1 MSEEVNLSEE
11 SNNSEN
17 EANNPENEANNSE
30 NEPLDQKELLEDVAE
45 IRQMIHQQRFAECNP
60 MLFAIIKNCPNQQ
73 PYIHRLV
80 QGLLST
86 VIANLSLFQ
95 RKKMSSV
102 MLGFLKQDAKAIK
115 EFEIPETTPETRAKL
130 VSEAISELDQFLVDV
145 EMDIRSELG
154 VFKDL
159 KKKGEE
165 IDVKEVKPTLEKFV
179 SREAMLFLNHDLSK
193 EEQDQASATLYQE
206 WEECREKIF
215 GRFVSSGHWN
225 DEERAEVKDT
235 ILSPTV
241 DSLTSQLL
249 VSAITLSAATVFD
262 MGKFTLLYDIYRQT
276 DDDEVKVRALLGWL
290 LVSMNSSCY
299 EQHPDFLSFAEQ
311 LTEDCKNDSDLL
323 AEIIKAQKMLAVTVF
338 SEQKSIDYTNDIMS
352 SLSKRFLGDLK
363 NKVADL
369 LEADED
375 MRNIFGVEDDE
386 ETSDEESPIRSVDIN
401 TDEDGDPALNVGVD
415 SPLSMDEMMDK
426 GIDILLPQFKMLR
439 DQTEFFTHL
448 YNWFM
453 PFYLKNPHITE
464 ALGFVDEKR
473 KFCKAFCSTA
483 RSCPADAYSLANLI
497 VSHPNEIP
505 ENIVDCYDDP
515 EDEEDGSK
523 PADEEEIV
531 NEFFKE
537 PEEHRAKRIRINYIR
552 NLLRFSKFYKEK
564 DELFTILD
572 ELDDDK
578 PAYAVLAGP
587 LFQDEFFDKYRMAI
601 ARYSFRREFPDMVD
615 VMLEGVP
622 CDTLEMHF
630 MKGWVCM
637 QKEDD
642 HSLRMAVD
650 HFKEMLKMQPDM
662 KPVYLQLGICYRKLC
677 QVDEYLENFDKLME
691 FKDSFSEEELFEL
704 KLEKL
709 KFIVMNNRLE
719 EAMPLA
725 YELDYTHPESQMA
738 GALLTQLL
746 IKIGGEHTEG
756 NFQKAHQRLD
766 EYFAEVN
773 ELFGSFEKM
782 KKSGKDPKNMMM
794 QAMDLFFKMMKN
806 DKAAEAYNN
815 YSLGLLA
822 LIEHQPKK
830 AVGPFFRAYAYY
842 EDKDQDVFFEVL
854 REDYKWL
861 KNYGCSFTDI
871 MIIYN
876 QVVAEHQQSQEE
888 LKKYADKSE

>member
-11 SNNSEN
+11 SNN
-17 EANNPENEANNSE
+17 PEEDV
-30 NEPLDQKELLEDVAE
+30 LDQDFLLEKVDE
-45 IRQMIHQQRFAECNP
+45 MRQLIHQQRFSECKP
-60 MLFAIIKNCPNQQ
+60 MLVEVFTPFSSNKQYINRLMQNLLTSLFANM
-73 PYIHRLV
+73 
-80 QGLLST
+80 
-86 VIANLSLFQ
+86 SLFQ
-95 RKKMSSV
+95 RKKIPDGVFGIPIQHNKS
-102 MLGFLKQDAKAIK
+102 
-115 EFEIPETTPETRAKL
+115 FEELDIPEMTPEARAKYISNA
-130 VSEAISELDQFLVDV
+130 VSELDQLLVDI
-145 EMDIRSELG
+145 EMDIRSDQG
-154 VFKDL
+154 IFKDL
-159 KKKGEE
+159 KKQGEA
-165 IDVKEVKPTLEKFV
+165 IDIKEVKPTLEKFV

-193 EEQDQASATLYQE
+193 EEQDQASARLYQE
-206 WEECREKIF
+206 WEEYREKIF
-215 GRFVSSGHWN
+215 DRFVSSGYWN
-225 DEERAEVKDT
+225 NEERAVVKDT

-262 MGKFTLLYDIYRQT
+262 MGKFTLLYDIYRLA

-290 LVSMNSSCY
+290 LVSTNCGSY
-299 EQHPDFLSFAEQ
+299 EQQPDFRSFAEQ
-311 LTEDCKNDSDLL
+311 LTEDCKNDPDLL

-338 SEQKSIDYTNDIMS
+338 SEQKSIDYTNDIMA
-352 SLSKRFLGDLK
+352 SLSKRFLDDLRD
-363 NKVADL
+363 KVADL

-375 MRNIFGVEDDE
+375 MRNIFGIEDDE
-386 ETSDEESPIRSVDIN
+386 ETSEESPIRSDDTN
-401 TDEDGDPALNVGVD
+401 TDEDRIPNLDAD
-415 SPLSMDEMMDK
+415 IESPLSMDEMMDK

-497 VSHPNEIP
+497 ISHPNEIP

-515 EDEEDGSK
+515 EDEGDGCE

-537 PEEHRAKRIRINYIR
+537 PGEHRAKRIRINYIR

-601 ARYSFRREFPDMVD
+601 ARYSFRREFPDLVE

-637 QKEDD
+637 QKGDN

-650 HFKEMLKMQPDM
+650 HFKKMLKIKPDM
-662 KPVYLQLGICYRKLC
+662 KQVYLQLGTCYRNLI

-704 KLEKL
+704 KLDKL
-709 KFIVMNNRLE
+709 KFIVMNNRFE

-725 YELDYTHPESQMA
+725 YELDYTHPENQMA

-746 IKIGGEHTEG
+746 IKIGGEHAEE

-782 KKSGKDPKNMMM
+782 KKAGKDTKNMMM

-806 DKAAEAYNN
+806 DKLAEAYNN

-830 AVGPFFRAYAYY
+830 AMGPFFRVYAYY
-842 EDKDQDVFFEVL
+842 VEKDENVFFEAL
-854 REDYKWL
+854 KEDYKWL
-861 KNYGCSFTDI
+861 KNYGCSYTDL

-876 QVVAEHQQSQEE
+876 QVVAEHQKSQEE
-888 LKKYADKSE
+888 IKKYADKSE

>member
-11 SNNSEN
+11 SNN
-17 EANNPENEANNSE
+17 PEEVLA
-30 NEPLDQKELLEDVAE
+30 QKELLEDVVE

-60 MLFAIIKNCPNQQ
+60 MLFAIIKNSPNHL

-86 VIANLSLFQ
+86 VIASLSLFQ
-95 RKKMSSV
+95 RKKMSTE
-102 MLGFLKQDAKAIK
+102 MLDFLKLDAKAIK
-115 EFEIPETTPETRAKL
+115 EFKIPETTPEARAKL
-130 VSEAISELDQFLVDV
+130 VSEAISELDQFLVDI
-145 EMDIRSELG
+145 EMDIRSEQG
-154 VFKDL
+154 IFKDL
-159 KKKGEE
+159 KKQGEA
-165 IDVKEVKPTLEKFV
+165 IDIKEVKPTLEKFV

-193 EEQDQASATLYQE
+193 EEQDQASVRLYQE
-206 WEECREKIF
+206 WEEYREKIF
-215 GRFVSSGHWN
+215 DRFVSSGYWN
-225 DEERAEVKDT
+225 DEERAVVKDT

-262 MGKFTLLYDIYRQT
+262 MGKFTLLYDIYRLA

-290 LVSMNSSCY
+290 LVSTNCGCY
-299 EQHPDFLSFAEQ
+299 EQQPDFRSFAEQ

-338 SEQKSIDYTNDIMS
+338 SEQKSIDYTNDIMA

-363 NKVADL
+363 DKVANL

-375 MRNIFGVEDDE
+375 MQNIFGIEDDE
-386 ETSDEESPIRSVDIN
+386 ETSEESPIRSVDIN
-401 TDEDGDPALNVGVD
+401 TDEDGIPNLDVDMD

-515 EDEEDGSK
+515 EDEGDGSE

-537 PEEHRAKRIRINYIR
+537 PGEHRAKRIRINYIR
-552 NLLRFSKFYKEK
+552 NLLRFSKFYTAK
-564 DELFTILD
+564 DEVFNILD

-601 ARYSFRREFPDMVD
+601 ARYSFRREFPDLVE

-630 MKGWVCM
+630 MNGWVCM
-637 QKEDD
+637 QKGDN
-642 HSLRMAVD
+642 HSLCMAVD
-650 HFKEMLKMQPDM
+650 HFKKMLKIKPDM
-662 KPVYLQLGICYRKLC
+662 KQVYLQLGICYRNLI

-704 KLEKL
+704 KLDKL
-709 KFIVMNNRLE
+709 KFIVMNNRFE

-725 YELDYTHPESQMA
+725 YELDYTHPENQMA

-746 IKIGGEHTEG
+746 IKIGGEHAEE

-782 KKSGKDPKNMMM
+782 KKEGKDTKNMMM

-806 DKAAEAYNN
+806 DKLAEAYNN

-830 AVGPFFRAYAYY
+830 AMGPFFRAYAYY
-842 EDKDQDVFFEVL
+842 VEKDENVFFEAL
-854 REDYKWL
+854 KEDYKWL
-861 KNYGCSFTDI
+861 KNYGCSYTDL

-876 QVVAEHQQSQEE
+876 QVVAEHQKSQEE
-888 LKKYADKSE
+888 IKKYADKSE

>member
-11 SNNSEN
+11 SNN
-17 EANNPENEANNSE
+17 PEEDV
-30 NEPLDQKELLEDVAE
+30 LDQDFLLEKVDE
-45 IRQMIHQQRFAECNP
+45 MRDLIHQQRFTECKP
-60 MLFAIIKNCPNQQ
+60 ILVAIFENCPNHKQ
-73 PYIHRLV
+73 YMRRLMH
-80 QGLLST
+80 GLLKT
-86 VIANLSLFQ
+86 VLANMSLLQ
-95 RKKMSSV
+95 CKKLPDN
-102 MLGFLKQDAKAIK
+102 MLGFLKQYVKPSEELD
-115 EFEIPETTPETRAKL
+115 IPEMTPEARTKFVFGA
-130 VSEAISELDQFLVDV
+130 VSELDQLLVDI
-145 EMDIRSELG
+145 EMDIRSDQG
-154 VFKDL
+154 IFKDL
-159 KKKGEE
+159 KKQGEA
-165 IDVKEVKPTLEKFV
+165 IDIKEVKPTLEKFV

-193 EEQDQASATLYQE
+193 EEQDQASARLYQE
-206 WEECREKIF
+206 WEEYREKIF
-215 GRFVSSGHWN
+215 DRFVSSGYWN
-225 DEERAEVKDT
+225 NEERAVVKDT

-262 MGKFTLLYDIYRQT
+262 MGKFTLLYDIYRLA

-290 LVSMNSSCY
+290 LVSTNCGSY
-299 EQHPDFLSFAEQ
+299 EQQPDFRSFAEQ
-311 LTEDCKNDSDLL
+311 LTEDCKNDPDLL

-338 SEQKSIDYTNDIMS
+338 SEQKSIDYTNDIMA
-352 SLSKRFLGDLK
+352 SLSKRFLDDLRD
-363 NKVADL
+363 KVADL

-375 MRNIFGVEDDE
+375 MRNIFGIEDDE
-386 ETSDEESPIRSVDIN
+386 ETSEESPIRSDDTN
-401 TDEDGDPALNVGVD
+401 TDEDRIPNLNAD
-415 SPLSMDEMMDK
+415 IESPLSMDEMMDK

-497 VSHPNEIP
+497 VSHSNEIP

-515 EDEEDGSK
+515 EDEEDGSES
-523 PADEEEIV
+523 ADEEEIV
-531 NEFFKE
+531 KEFFNE

-552 NLLRFSKFYKEK
+552 NLMRFSKFYTAK
-564 DELFTILD
+564 DEIFNIFD

-601 ARYSFRREFPDMVD
+601 ARYSFRREFPDLVE

-637 QKEDD
+637 QKGDN

-650 HFKEMLKMQPDM
+650 HFKKMLKIKPDM
-662 KPVYLQLGICYRKLC
+662 KQVYLQLGTCYRNLI

-704 KLEKL
+704 KLDKL
-709 KFIVMNNRLE
+709 KFIVMNNRFE

-725 YELDYTHPESQMA
+725 YELDYTHPENQMA

-746 IKIGGEHTEG
+746 IKIGGEHAEE

-782 KKSGKDPKNMMM
+782 KKAGKDTKNMMM

-806 DKAAEAYNN
+806 DKLAEAYNN

-830 AVGPFFRAYAYY
+830 AMGPFFRVYAYY
-842 EDKDQDVFFEVL
+842 VEKDENVFFEAL
-854 REDYKWL
+854 KEDYKWL
-861 KNYGCSFTDI
+861 KNYGCSYTDL

-876 QVVAEHQQSQEE
+876 QVVAEHQKSQEE
-888 LKKYADKSE
+888 IKKYADKSE

>member
-11 SNNSEN
+11 SNNSEKK
-17 EANNPENEANNSE
+17 ANNPEEV
-30 NEPLDQKELLEDVAE
+30 LDQKELLEDVAE

-115 EFEIPETTPETRAKL
+115 EFKIPETTPETRAKL

-154 VFKDL
+154 IFKDL
-159 KKKGEE
+159 KKQGEE
-165 IDVKEVKPTLEKFV
+165 IDIKEVKPTLEKFV
-179 SREAMLFLNHDLSK
+179 SREAMLFLNNDLSK

-215 GRFVSSGHWN
+215 GRFVSSGYWN
-225 DEERAEVKDT
+225 DEERAAVKDT

-311 LTEDCKNDSDLL
+311 LTEDCKKDSDLL

-338 SEQKSIDYTNDIMS
+338 SEQKSIDYTNDIMA
-352 SLSKRFLGDLK
+352 SLSNRFLGNLK

-515 EDEEDGSK
+515 EDEEDGSES
-523 PADEEEIV
+523 ADEEEIV
-531 NEFFKE
+531 DEFFKE

-630 MKGWVCM
+630 MQGWVCM

-709 KFIVMNNRLE
+709 KFIIMNNRLE

-746 IKIGGEHTEG
+746 IKIGGEHAEE

-782 KKSGKDPKNMMM
+782 KKSGKDPKSMMM

-876 QVVAEHQQSQEE
+876 QIVAEHQQSQEE

>member
-11 SNNSEN
+11 SNN
-17 EANNPENEANNSE
+17 PEEVLA
-30 NEPLDQKELLEDVAE
+30 QKELLEDVVE

-60 MLFAIIKNCPNQQ
+60 MLFAIIKNSPNHQ

-86 VIANLSLFQ
+86 VIASLSLFQ
-95 RKKMSSV
+95 RKKISTE
-102 MLGFLKQDAKAIK
+102 MLGFLKLDAKAVK
-115 EFEIPETTPETRAKL
+115 EFKIPETTPEGRAKL
-130 VSEAISELDQFLVDV
+130 VSEAISELDQFLVDI
-145 EMDIRSELG
+145 EMDIRSEQG
-154 VFKDL
+154 IFKDL
-159 KKKGEE
+159 KKQGEA
-165 IDVKEVKPTLEKFV
+165 IDIKEVKPTLEKFV

-193 EEQDQASATLYQE
+193 EEQDQASARLYQE
-206 WEECREKIF
+206 WEEYREKIF
-215 GRFVSSGHWN
+215 DRFVSSGYWN
-225 DEERAEVKDT
+225 DEERAVVKDT

-262 MGKFTLLYDIYRQT
+262 MGKFSLLYDIYRLA

-290 LVSMNSSCY
+290 LVSTNCGCY
-299 EQHPDFLSFAEQ
+299 EQQPDFRSFAEQ

-338 SEQKSIDYTNDIMS
+338 SEQKSIDYTNDIMA

-363 NKVADL
+363 DKVANL

-375 MRNIFGVEDDE
+375 MQNIFGIEDDE
-386 ETSDEESPIRSVDIN
+386 ETSEESPIRSVDIN
-401 TDEDGDPALNVGVD
+401 TDEDGIPNLDVDMD

-439 DQTEFFTHL
+439 DQTDFFTHL

-453 PFYLKNPHITE
+453 PFYLKNPHVTE

-515 EDEEDGSK
+515 EDEGDGSET
-523 PADEEEIV
+523 ADEEEIV

-630 MKGWVCM
+630 MQGWVCM

-650 HFKEMLKMQPDM
+650 HFKEMLKMQPEM

-746 IKIGGEHTEG
+746 IKTGGEHAEE

-782 KKSGKDPKNMMM
+782 KKEGKDTKNMMM

-806 DKAAEAYNN
+806 DKLAEAYNN

-830 AVGPFFRAYAYY
+830 AMGPFFRAYAYY
-842 EDKDQDVFFEVL
+842 VEKDENVFFEAL
-854 REDYKWL
+854 KEDYKWL
-861 KNYGCSFTDI
+861 KNYGCSYTDL

-876 QVVAEHQQSQEE
+876 QVVAEHQKSQEE
-888 LKKYADKSE
+888 IKKYADKSE

>member
-11 SNNSEN
+11 SNN
-17 EANNPENEANNSE
+17 PEEVLA
-30 NEPLDQKELLEDVAE
+30 QKELLEDVVE

-60 MLFAIIKNCPNQQ
+60 MLFAIIKNSPDHL

-86 VIANLSLFQ
+86 VIASLSLFQ
-95 RKKMSSV
+95 RKKMSTE
-102 MLGFLKQDAKAIK
+102 MLDFLKLDAKAVK
-115 EFEIPETTPETRAKL
+115 EFKIPETTPEARAKL
-130 VSEAISELDQFLVDV
+130 VSEAISELDQFLVDI
-145 EMDIRSELG
+145 EMDIRSEQG
-154 VFKDL
+154 IFKDL
-159 KKKGEE
+159 KKQGEA
-165 IDVKEVKPTLEKFV
+165 IDIKEVKPTLEKFV

-193 EEQDQASATLYQE
+193 EEQDQASARLYQE
-206 WEECREKIF
+206 WEEYREKIF
-215 GRFVSSGHWN
+215 DRFVSSGYWN
-225 DEERAEVKDT
+225 DEERAVVKDT

-262 MGKFTLLYDIYRQT
+262 MGKFTLLFDIYRQA

-290 LVSMNSSCY
+290 LVSTNCGCY
-299 EQHPDFLSFAEQ
+299 EQQPDFRSFAEQ

-338 SEQKSIDYTNDIMS
+338 SEQKSIDYTNDIMA

-363 NKVADL
+363 DKVADL

-375 MRNIFGVEDDE
+375 MRNIFEIDEDE
-386 ETSDEESPIRSVDIN
+386 ETSEESPIRSVDIN
-401 TDEDGDPALNVGVD
+401 TDEDGIDNLDAD
-415 SPLSMDEMMDK
+415 IESPLSMDEMMDK

-515 EDEEDGSK
+515 EDEGDGSE

-537 PEEHRAKRIRINYIR
+537 PGEHRAKRIRINYIR
-552 NLLRFSKFYKEK
+552 NLLRFSKFYTAK
-564 DELFTILD
+564 DEIFNILD

-601 ARYSFRREFPDMVD
+601 ARYSFRREFPDMVE

-637 QKEDD
+637 QKGDN
-642 HSLRMAVD
+642 HSLCMAVD
-650 HFKEMLKMQPDM
+650 HFKKMLKIKPDM
-662 KPVYLQLGICYRKLC
+662 KQVYLQLGICYRNLI

-704 KLEKL
+704 KLDKL
-709 KFIVMNNRLE
+709 KFIVMNNRFE

-725 YELDYTHPESQMA
+725 YELDYTHPENQMA

-746 IKIGGEHTEG
+746 IKIGGEHAEE

-782 KKSGKDPKNMMM
+782 KKEGKDTKNMMM

-806 DKAAEAYNN
+806 DKLAEAYNN

-830 AVGPFFRAYAYY
+830 AMGPFFRAYAYY
-842 EDKDQDVFFEVL
+842 VEKDENVFFEAL
-854 REDYKWL
+854 KEDYKWL
-861 KNYGCSFTDI
+861 KNYGCSYTDL

-876 QVVAEHQQSQEE
+876 QVVAEHQKSQEE
-888 LKKYADKSE
+888 IKKYADKSE

>member
-11 SNNSEN
+11 SNN
-17 EANNPENEANNSE
+17 PEEV
-30 NEPLDQKELLEDVAE
+30 LDQDELLEKIDE
-45 IRQMIHQQRFAECNP
+45 MRQLIHQQRFTECKPLLVAVFTPLPSN
-60 MLFAIIKNCPNQQ
+60 KQYVN
-73 PYIHRLV
+73 RLL
-80 QGLLST
+80 QSLLT
-86 VIANLSLFQ
+86 ALAANMSLFQ
-95 RKKMSSV
+95 RKKIPDGV
-102 MLGFLKQDAKAIK
+102 FGFPLQHIK
-115 EFEIPETTPETRAKL
+115 SFEELDIPEMTPETRAKYI
-130 VSEAISELDQFLVDV
+130 SSAISGLDQLLEDI
-145 EMDIRSELG
+145 EMDIRSDQG

-159 KKKGEE
+159 KKQGEA
-165 IDVKEVKPTLEKFV
+165 IDIKEVKPTLEKFV

-193 EEQDQASATLYQE
+193 EEQDQASARLYQE
-206 WEECREKIF
+206 WEEYREKIF
-215 GRFVSSGHWN
+215 GRFVSSGHWT
-225 DEERAEVKDT
+225 DEECAAVKDT

-249 VSAITLSAATVFD
+249 VSAITLSATTVFD
-262 MGKFTLLYDIYRQT
+262 MGKFTLLYGIYRQT

-290 LVSMNSSCY
+290 LVSMNSSYC
-299 EQHPDFLSFAEQ
+299 EQHPDFRSFAEQ

-323 AEIIKAQKMLAVTVF
+323 ADIIKAQKMLAVTVF

-369 LEADED
+369 LDADED
-375 MRNIFGVEDDE
+375 MRNLFEIDEDE
-386 ETSDEESPIRSVDIN
+386 ETSEEESPIRSVDIN
-401 TDEDGDPALNVGVD
+401 TDEDGVDNLNVGVD

-439 DQTEFFTHL
+439 DQTDFFTHL

-453 PFYLKNPHITE
+453 PFYLKNPHVTE

-497 VSHPNEIP
+497 ISHPNEIP

-515 EDEEDGSK
+515 EDEGDGSE

-537 PEEHRAKRIRINYIR
+537 PGEHRAKRIRINYIR
-552 NLLRFSKFYKEK
+552 NLLRFSKFYKGK

-601 ARYSFRREFPDMVD
+601 ARYSFRREFPDMVE

-642 HSLRMAVD
+642 HSLRMAVS

-662 KPVYLQLGICYRKLC
+662 KQVYLQLGICYRNLI

-704 KLEKL
+704 KLDKL
-709 KFIVMNNRLE
+709 KFIVMNNRFE

-725 YELDYTHPESQMA
+725 YELDYTHPENQMA

-746 IKIGGEHTEG
+746 IKIGGEHAEE

-766 EYFAEVN
+766 EYFAEAN

-782 KKSGKDPKNMMM
+782 KKEGKDTKNMMM

-830 AVGPFFRAYAYY
+830 ALEPFFRAYAYY
-842 EDKDQDVFFEVL
+842 VEKDENVFFEAL
-854 REDYKWL
+854 KEDYKWL
-861 KNYGCSFTDI
+861 KNYGCSYTDL

-876 QVVAEHQQSQEE
+876 QVVAEHQQTEDE

>member
-17 EANNPENEANNSE
+17 EANNPENESLE
-30 NEPLDQKELLEDVAE
+30 QKELLEDVAE
-45 IRQMIHQQRFAECNP
+45 MRQLIHQQRFAECKS
-60 MLFAIIKNCPNQQ
+60 MLFAIIKNCPNHQ
-73 PYIHRLV
+73 PYMRRLV
-80 QGLLST
+80 QGLLTT
-86 VIANLSLFQ
+86 VIASLSLFQ
-95 RKKMSSV
+95 RKKLPNE
-102 MLGFLKQDAKAIK
+102 MLSIFKQHIKFIK
-115 EFEIPETTPETRAKL
+115 EFEIPETTPEGRAKL
-130 VSEAISELDQFLVDV
+130 FSDAISELDQLLVDI
-145 EMDIRSELG
+145 EMDIRSEQG
-154 VFKDL
+154 IFKDL
-159 KKKGEE
+159 KKQGEE
-165 IDVKEVKPTLEKFV
+165 IDIKEVKPTLEKFV

-193 EEQDQASATLYQE
+193 EEQDQASARLYQE
-206 WEECREKIF
+206 WEEYREKIF
-215 GRFVSSGHWN
+215 DRFVSSGYWN
-225 DEERAEVKDT
+225 DEERAAVKDT

-262 MGKFTLLYDIYRQT
+262 MGKFTLLYDIYRQA

-290 LVSMNSSCY
+290 LVSMNSSSY
-299 EQHPDFLSFAEQ
+299 EQLPDFCSFAEQ

-352 SLSKRFLGDLK
+352 SLSKRFLGELK

-386 ETSDEESPIRSVDIN
+386 ETSEEESPIRSVDIN

-497 VSHPNEIP
+497 ISHPNEIP

-515 EDEEDGSK
+515 EDEGDGSET
-523 PADEEEIV
+523 ADEEEIV
-531 NEFFKE
+531 DEFFKE
-537 PEEHRAKRIRINYIR
+537 PQEHRAKRIRINYIR

-564 DELFTILD
+564 DEIFNILD

-601 ARYSFRREFPDMVD
+601 ARYSFRREFPDLVE

-637 QKEDD
+637 KKDEEY
-642 HSLRMAVD
+642 SLRMAVD
-650 HFKEMLKMQPDM
+650 HFKKMLKMQPDM

-746 IKIGGEHTEG
+746 IKIGGEHAEE

-876 QVVAEHQQSQEE
+876 QIVAEHQQSQEE

>member
-11 SNNSEN
+11 SNN
-17 EANNPENEANNSE
+17 PEEDV
-30 NEPLDQKELLEDVAE
+30 LDQDFLLEKVDE
-45 IRQMIHQQRFAECNP
+45 MRQLIHQQRFSECKP
-60 MLFAIIKNCPNQQ
+60 MLVEVFTPFSSNKQYINRLMQNLLTSLFANM
-73 PYIHRLV
+73 
-80 QGLLST
+80 
-86 VIANLSLFQ
+86 SLFQ
-95 RKKMSSV
+95 RKKIPDGVFGIPIQHNKS
-102 MLGFLKQDAKAIK
+102 
-115 EFEIPETTPETRAKL
+115 FEELDIPEMTPEARAKYI
-130 VSEAISELDQFLVDV
+130 SNAISELDQLLEDI
-145 EMDIRSELG
+145 EMDIRSEQG
-154 VFKDL
+154 IFKDL
-159 KKKGEE
+159 KKQGEE
-165 IDVKEVKPTLEKFV
+165 IDIKEVKPTLEKFV

-193 EEQDQASATLYQE
+193 EEQDQASARLYQE
-206 WEECREKIF
+206 WEEYREKIF
-215 GRFVSSGHWN
+215 DRFVSSGYWN
-225 DEERAEVKDT
+225 DEERAVVKDT

-262 MGKFTLLYDIYRQT
+262 MGKFTLLYDIYRLA

-290 LVSMNSSCY
+290 LVSTNCGSY
-299 EQHPDFLSFAEQ
+299 EQQPDFRSFAEQ

-338 SEQKSIDYTNDIMS
+338 SEQKSIDYTNDIMA
-352 SLSKRFLGDLK
+352 SLSKRFLDDLRD
-363 NKVADL
+363 KVADL

-375 MRNIFGVEDDE
+375 MRNIFGIEDDE
-386 ETSDEESPIRSVDIN
+386 ETSEESPIRSDDTN
-401 TDEDGDPALNVGVD
+401 TDKDGIPNLDAD
-415 SPLSMDEMMDK
+415 IESPLSMDEMMDK

-497 VSHPNEIP
+497 VSHSNEIP

-515 EDEEDGSK
+515 EDEEDGSES
-523 PADEEEIV
+523 ADEEEIV
-531 NEFFKE
+531 KEFFNE

-552 NLLRFSKFYKEK
+552 NLMRFSKFYTAK
-564 DELFTILD
+564 DEIFNILD

-601 ARYSFRREFPDMVD
+601 ARYSFRREFPDLLE

-637 QKEDD
+637 QKGDN

-650 HFKEMLKMQPDM
+650 HFKKMLKIKPDM
-662 KPVYLQLGICYRKLC
+662 KQVYLQLGTCYRNLI

-704 KLEKL
+704 KLDKL
-709 KFIVMNNRLE
+709 KFIVMNNRFE

-725 YELDYTHPESQMA
+725 YELDYTHPENQMA

-746 IKIGGEHTEG
+746 IKIGGKHAEE

-782 KKSGKDPKNMMM
+782 KKAGKDTKNMMM

-806 DKAAEAYNN
+806 DKLAEAYNN

-830 AVGPFFRAYAYY
+830 AMGPFFRVYAYY
-842 EDKDQDVFFEVL
+842 VEKDENVFFEAL
-854 REDYKWL
+854 KEDYKWL
-861 KNYGCSFTDI
+861 KNYGCSYTDL

-876 QVVAEHQQSQEE
+876 QVVAEHQKSQEE
-888 LKKYADKSE
+888 IKKYADKSE

>member
-11 SNNSEN
+11 SNS
-17 EANNPENEANNSE
+17 PEEDV
-30 NEPLDQKELLEDVAE
+30 LDQDFLLEKVDE
-45 IRQMIHQQRFAECNP
+45 MRDLIHQQRFAECKP
-60 MLFAIIKNCPNQQ
+60 MLVAIFENCPNHKQ
-73 PYIHRLV
+73 YMRRLMH
-80 QGLLST
+80 GLLTT
-86 VIANLSLFQ
+86 VLANMSLLQ
-95 RKKMSSV
+95 RKKLPDD
-102 MLGFLKQDAKAIK
+102 MLGILKQYVKPSEELD
-115 EFEIPETTPETRAKL
+115 IPEMTPEARTKFVFGA
-130 VSEAISELDQFLVDV
+130 VSELDQLLVDI
-145 EMDIRSELG
+145 EMDIRSEQG
-154 VFKDL
+154 IFQDL
-159 KKKGEE
+159 KKLGEE
-165 IDVKEVKPTLEKFV
+165 IDIKEVKSTLEKFV

-193 EEQDQASATLYQE
+193 EEQDQASARLYQE

-215 GRFVSSGHWN
+215 GRFVSSGYWN
-225 DEERAEVKDT
+225 DEERAAVKDT

-290 LVSMNSSCY
+290 LVSTNCGCY
-299 EQHPDFLSFAEQ
+299 EQQPDFRSFAEQ

-369 LEADED
+369 LDADED
-375 MRNIFGVEDDE
+375 MRNLFGIDEDE
-386 ETSDEESPIRSVDIN
+386 ETSEEESPIRSVDIN
-401 TDEDGDPALNVGVD
+401 TDEDGVDNLNVDVD

-439 DQTEFFTHL
+439 DQTDFFTHL

-453 PFYLKNPHITE
+453 PFYLKNPHVTE

-497 VSHPNEIP
+497 ISHPNEIP
-505 ENIVDCYDDP
+505 ENIVDCYDAP
-515 EDEEDGSK
+515 EDEGDGSES
-523 PADEEEIV
+523 ADEEEIV

-537 PEEHRAKRIRINYIR
+537 PGEHRAKRIRINYIR

-572 ELDDDK
+572 ELDEDK

-601 ARYSFRREFPDMVD
+601 ARYSFRREFPDLVE

-637 QKEDD
+637 QKEDN

-650 HFKEMLKMQPDM
+650 HFKKMLKIKPDM
-662 KPVYLQLGICYRKLC
+662 KQVYLQLGICYRNLI

-704 KLEKL
+704 KLDKL
-709 KFIVMNNRLE
+709 KFIVMNNRFE

-725 YELDYTHPESQMA
+725 YELDYTHPENQMA

-746 IKIGGEHTEG
+746 IKIGGEHAEE
-756 NFQKAHQRLD
+756 NFQKAHLRLD

-773 ELFGSFEKM
+773 ELFGSFDKM
-782 KKSGKDPKNMMM
+782 KKSGKDTKNMMM

-806 DKAAEAYNN
+806 DKLAEAYNN
-815 YSLGLLA
+815 YSQGLLA

-830 AVGPFFRAYAYY
+830 ALEPFFRAYAYY
-842 EDKDQDVFFEVL
+842 VEKDENVFFEAL
-854 REDYKWL
+854 KEDYKWL
-861 KNYGCSFTDI
+861 KNYGCSYTDL

-876 QVVAEHQQSQEE
+876 QVVAEHQQTEDE

>member
-11 SNNSEN
+11 SNN
-17 EANNPENEANNSE
+17 PEEDV
-30 NEPLDQKELLEDVAE
+30 LDQDFLLEKVDE
-45 IRQMIHQQRFAECNP
+45 MRQLIHQQRFSECKP
-60 MLFAIIKNCPNQQ
+60 MLVEVFTPFSSNKQYINRLMQNLLTSLFANM
-73 PYIHRLV
+73 
-80 QGLLST
+80 
-86 VIANLSLFQ
+86 SLFQ
-95 RKKMSSV
+95 RKKIPDGVFGIPIQHNKS
-102 MLGFLKQDAKAIK
+102 
-115 EFEIPETTPETRAKL
+115 FEELDIPEMTPEARAKYISNA
-130 VSEAISELDQFLVDV
+130 VSELDQLLEDI
-145 EMDIRSELG
+145 EMDIRSDQG
-154 VFKDL
+154 IFKDL
-159 KKKGEE
+159 KKQGEA
-165 IDVKEVKPTLEKFV
+165 IDIKEVKPTLEKFV

-193 EEQDQASATLYQE
+193 EEQDQASARLYQE
-206 WEECREKIF
+206 WEEYREKIF
-215 GRFVSSGHWN
+215 DRFVSSGYWN
-225 DEERAEVKDT
+225 NEERAVVKDT

-262 MGKFTLLYDIYRQT
+262 MGKFTLLYDIYRLA

-290 LVSMNSSCY
+290 LVSTNCGSY
-299 EQHPDFLSFAEQ
+299 EQQPDFRSFAEQ
-311 LTEDCKNDSDLL
+311 LTEDCKNDPDLL

-338 SEQKSIDYTNDIMS
+338 SEQKSIDYTNDIMA
-352 SLSKRFLGDLK
+352 SLSKRFLDDLRD
-363 NKVADL
+363 KVADL

-375 MRNIFGVEDDE
+375 MRNIFGIEDDE
-386 ETSDEESPIRSVDIN
+386 ETSEESPIRSDDTN
-401 TDEDGDPALNVGVD
+401 TDEDRIPNLDAD
-415 SPLSMDEMMDK
+415 IESPLSMDEMMDK

-497 VSHPNEIP
+497 ISHPNEIP

-515 EDEEDGSK
+515 EDEGDGSE

-537 PEEHRAKRIRINYIR
+537 PGEHRAKRIRINYIR

-601 ARYSFRREFPDMVD
+601 ARYSFRREFPDLVE

-637 QKEDD
+637 QKGDN

-650 HFKEMLKMQPDM
+650 HFKKMLKIKPDM
-662 KPVYLQLGICYRKLC
+662 KQVYLQLGTCYRNLI

-704 KLEKL
+704 KLDKL
-709 KFIVMNNRLE
+709 KFIVMNNRFE

-725 YELDYTHPESQMA
+725 YELDYTHPENQMA

-746 IKIGGEHTEG
+746 IKIGGEHAEE

-782 KKSGKDPKNMMM
+782 KKAGKDTKNMMM

-806 DKAAEAYNN
+806 DKLAEAYNN

-830 AVGPFFRAYAYY
+830 AMGPFFRVYAYY
-842 EDKDQDVFFEVL
+842 VEKDENVFFEAL
-854 REDYKWL
+854 KEDYKWL
-861 KNYGCSFTDI
+861 KNYGCSYTDL

-876 QVVAEHQQSQEE
+876 QVVAEHQKSQEE
-888 LKKYADKSE
+888 IKKYADKSE

>member
-11 SNNSEN
+11 SNN
-17 EANNPENEANNSE
+17 PEEDV
-30 NEPLDQKELLEDVAE
+30 LDQDFLLEKVDE
-45 IRQMIHQQRFAECNP
+45 MRDLIHQQRFTECKP
-60 MLFAIIKNCPNQQ
+60 ILVAIFENCPNHKQ
-73 PYIHRLV
+73 YMRRLMH
-80 QGLLST
+80 GLLKT
-86 VIANLSLFQ
+86 VLANMSLLQ
-95 RKKMSSV
+95 CKKLPDD
-102 MLGFLKQDAKAIK
+102 MLGFLKQYVKPSEELD
-115 EFEIPETTPETRAKL
+115 IPEMTPEARTKFVFGA
-130 VSEAISELDQFLVDV
+130 VSELDQLLVDI
-145 EMDIRSELG
+145 EMDIRSDQG
-154 VFKDL
+154 IFKDL
-159 KKKGEE
+159 KKQGEA
-165 IDVKEVKPTLEKFV
+165 IDIKEVKPTLEKFV

-193 EEQDQASATLYQE
+193 EEQDQASARLYQE
-206 WEECREKIF
+206 WEVYREKIF
-215 GRFVSSGHWN
+215 DRFVSSGYWN
-225 DEERAEVKDT
+225 NEERAVVKDT

-262 MGKFTLLYDIYRQT
+262 MGKFTLLYDIYRLA

-290 LVSMNSSCY
+290 LVSTNCGSY
-299 EQHPDFLSFAEQ
+299 EQQPDFRSFAEQ
-311 LTEDCKNDSDLL
+311 LTEDCKNDPDLL

-338 SEQKSIDYTNDIMS
+338 SEQKSIDYTNDIMA
-352 SLSKRFLGDLK
+352 SLSKRFLDDLRD
-363 NKVADL
+363 KVADL

-375 MRNIFGVEDDE
+375 MRNIFGIEDDE
-386 ETSDEESPIRSVDIN
+386 ETSEESPIRSDDTN
-401 TDEDGDPALNVGVD
+401 TDEDRIPNLDAD
-415 SPLSMDEMMDK
+415 IESPLSMDEMMDK

-515 EDEEDGSK
+515 EDEEEGSES
-523 PADEEEIV
+523 ADEEEIV
-531 NEFFKE
+531 KEFFNE

-552 NLLRFSKFYKEK
+552 NLMRFSKFYTAK
-564 DELFTILD
+564 DEIFNIFD

-601 ARYSFRREFPDMVD
+601 ARYSFRREFPDLVE

-637 QKEDD
+637 QKGDN

-650 HFKEMLKMQPDM
+650 HFKKMLKIKPDM
-662 KPVYLQLGICYRKLC
+662 KQVYLQLGTCYRNLI

-704 KLEKL
+704 KLDKL
-709 KFIVMNNRLE
+709 KFIVMNNRFE

-725 YELDYTHPESQMA
+725 YELDYTHPENQMA

-746 IKIGGEHTEG
+746 IKIGGEHAEE

-782 KKSGKDPKNMMM
+782 KKAGKDTKNMMM

-806 DKAAEAYNN
+806 DKLAEAYNN

-830 AVGPFFRAYAYY
+830 AMGPFFRVYAYY
-842 EDKDQDVFFEVL
+842 VEKDENVFFEAL
-854 REDYKWL
+854 KEDYKWL
-861 KNYGCSFTDI
+861 KNYGCSYTDL

-876 QVVAEHQQSQEE
+876 QVVAEHQKSQEE
-888 LKKYADKSE
+888 IKKYADKSE

>member
-11 SNNSEN
+11 SNN
-17 EANNPENEANNSE
+17 PEEDV
-30 NEPLDQKELLEDVAE
+30 LDQDFLLEKVDE
-45 IRQMIHQQRFAECNP
+45 MRDLIHQQRFTECKP
-60 MLFAIIKNCPNQQ
+60 ILVAILENCPNHKQ
-73 PYIHRLV
+73 YMRRLMH
-80 QGLLST
+80 GLLKT
-86 VIANLSLFQ
+86 VLANMSLLQ
-95 RKKMSSV
+95 CKKLPDD
-102 MLGFLKQDAKAIK
+102 MLGFLKQYVKPSEELD
-115 EFEIPETTPETRAKL
+115 IPEMTPEARTKFVFGA
-130 VSEAISELDQFLVDV
+130 VSELDQLLVDI
-145 EMDIRSELG
+145 EMDIRSDQG
-154 VFKDL
+154 IFKDL
-159 KKKGEE
+159 KKQGEA
-165 IDVKEVKPTLEKFV
+165 IDIKEVKPTLEKFV

-193 EEQDQASATLYQE
+193 EEQDQASARLYQE
-206 WEECREKIF
+206 WEEYREKIF
-215 GRFVSSGHWN
+215 DRFVSSGYWN
-225 DEERAEVKDT
+225 NEERAVVKDT

-262 MGKFTLLYDIYRQT
+262 MGKFTLLYDIYRLA

-290 LVSMNSSCY
+290 LVSTNCGSY
-299 EQHPDFLSFAEQ
+299 EQQPDFRSFAEQ
-311 LTEDCKNDSDLL
+311 LTEDCKNDPDLL

-338 SEQKSIDYTNDIMS
+338 SEQKSIDYTNDIMA
-352 SLSKRFLGDLK
+352 SLSKRFLDDLRD
-363 NKVADL
+363 KVADL

-375 MRNIFGVEDDE
+375 MRNIFGIEDDE
-386 ETSDEESPIRSVDIN
+386 ETSEESPIRSDDTN
-401 TDEDGDPALNVGVD
+401 TDEDRIPNLNAD
-415 SPLSMDEMMDK
+415 IESPLSMDEMMDK

-497 VSHPNEIP
+497 VSHSNEIP

-515 EDEEDGSK
+515 EDEEDGSES
-523 PADEEEIV
+523 ADEEEIV
-531 NEFFKE
+531 KEFFNE

-552 NLLRFSKFYKEK
+552 NLMRFSKFYTAK
-564 DELFTILD
+564 DEIFNIFD

-601 ARYSFRREFPDMVD
+601 ARYSFRREFPDLVE

-637 QKEDD
+637 QKGDN

-650 HFKEMLKMQPDM
+650 HFKKMLKIKPDM
-662 KPVYLQLGICYRKLC
+662 KQVYLQLGTCYRNLI

-704 KLEKL
+704 KLDKL
-709 KFIVMNNRLE
+709 KFIVMNNRFE

-725 YELDYTHPESQMA
+725 YELDYTHPENQMA

-746 IKIGGEHTEG
+746 IKIGGEHAEE

-782 KKSGKDPKNMMM
+782 KKAGKDTKNMMM

-806 DKAAEAYNN
+806 DKLAEAYNN

-830 AVGPFFRAYAYY
+830 AMGPFFRVYAYY
-842 EDKDQDVFFEVL
+842 VEKDENVFFEAL
-854 REDYKWL
+854 KEDYKWL
-861 KNYGCSFTDI
+861 KNYGCSYTDL

-876 QVVAEHQQSQEE
+876 QVVAEHQKSQEE
-888 LKKYADKSE
+888 IKKYADKSE

>member
-11 SNNSEN
+11 SNN
-17 EANNPENEANNSE
+17 PEEVLA
-30 NEPLDQKELLEDVAE
+30 QKELLEDVVE

-60 MLFAIIKNCPNQQ
+60 MLFAIIKNSPNHL

-86 VIANLSLFQ
+86 VIASLSLFQ
-95 RKKMSSV
+95 RKKMSTE
-102 MLGFLKQDAKAIK
+102 MLGFLKLDAKAIK
-115 EFEIPETTPETRAKL
+115 EFKIPETTPEARAKL
-130 VSEAISELDQFLVDV
+130 VSEAISELDQFLVDI
-145 EMDIRSELG
+145 EMDIRSDQG
-154 VFKDL
+154 IFKDL
-159 KKKGEE
+159 KKQGEA
-165 IDVKEVKPTLEKFV
+165 IDIKEVKPTLEKFV

-193 EEQDQASATLYQE
+193 EEQDQASVRLYQE
-206 WEECREKIF
+206 WEEYREKIF
-215 GRFVSSGHWN
+215 DRFVSSGYWN
-225 DEERAEVKDT
+225 DEERVVVKDT

-262 MGKFTLLYDIYRQT
+262 MGKFTLLYDIYRLA

-290 LVSMNSSCY
+290 LVSTNCGCY
-299 EQHPDFLSFAEQ
+299 EQHPDFRSFAEQ

-338 SEQKSIDYTNDIMS
+338 SEQKSIDYTNDIMA

-363 NKVADL
+363 DKVADL

-375 MRNIFGVEDDE
+375 MRNIFEIDEDE
-386 ETSDEESPIRSVDIN
+386 ETSEESPIRSVDIN
-401 TDEDGDPALNVGVD
+401 TDEDGIPNLDVDMD

-426 GIDILLPQFKMLR
+426 GIDILLPQFKMLL

-515 EDEEDGSK
+515 EDEGDGSES
-523 PADEEEIV
+523 ADEEEIV
-531 NEFFKE
+531 KEFFKE
-537 PEEHRAKRIRINYIR
+537 PGEHRAKRIRINYIR

-637 QKEDD
+637 QKGDN
-642 HSLRMAVD
+642 HSLCMAVD
-650 HFKEMLKMQPDM
+650 HFKKMLKIKPDM
-662 KPVYLQLGICYRKLC
+662 KQVYLQLGICYRNLI

-746 IKIGGEHTEG
+746 IKTGGEHAEE
-756 NFQKAHQRLD
+756 NFKKAHQRLD

-861 KNYGCSFTDI
+861 KNYGCSYTDL

-876 QVVAEHQQSQEE
+876 QVVAEHQKSQEE
-888 LKKYADKSE
+888 IKKYADKSE

>member
-11 SNNSEN
+11 SNN
-17 EANNPENEANNSE
+17 PEEDV
-30 NEPLDQKELLEDVAE
+30 LDQDFLLEKVDE
-45 IRQMIHQQRFAECNP
+45 MRDLIHQQRFSECKP
-60 MLFAIIKNCPNQQ
+60 MLVEVFTPFSSNKQYINRLMQNLLTSLFANM
-73 PYIHRLV
+73 
-80 QGLLST
+80 
-86 VIANLSLFQ
+86 SLFQ
-95 RKKMSSV
+95 RKKIPDGVFGIPIQHNKS
-102 MLGFLKQDAKAIK
+102 
-115 EFEIPETTPETRAKL
+115 FEELDIPEMTPEARAKYI
-130 VSEAISELDQFLVDV
+130 SNAISELDQLLEDI
-145 EMDIRSELG
+145 EMDIRSEQG
-154 VFKDL
+154 IFKDL
-159 KKKGEE
+159 KKQGEE
-165 IDVKEVKPTLEKFV
+165 IDIKEVKPTLEKFV

-193 EEQDQASATLYQE
+193 EEQDQASARLYQE
-206 WEECREKIF
+206 WEEYREKIF
-215 GRFVSSGHWN
+215 DRFVSSGYWN
-225 DEERAEVKDT
+225 DEERAVVKDT

-262 MGKFTLLYDIYRQT
+262 MGKFTLLYDIYRLA

-290 LVSMNSSCY
+290 LVSTNCGSY
-299 EQHPDFLSFAEQ
+299 EQQPDFRSFAEQ

-338 SEQKSIDYTNDIMS
+338 SEQKSIDYTNDIMA
-352 SLSKRFLGDLK
+352 SLSKRFLDDLRD
-363 NKVADL
+363 KVADL

-375 MRNIFGVEDDE
+375 MRNIFGIEDDE
-386 ETSDEESPIRSVDIN
+386 ETSEESPIRSDDTN
-401 TDEDGDPALNVGVD
+401 TDKDGIPNLDAD
-415 SPLSMDEMMDK
+415 IESPLSMDEMMDK

-497 VSHPNEIP
+497 ISHPNEIP

-515 EDEEDGSK
+515 EDEGDGSE

-537 PEEHRAKRIRINYIR
+537 PGEHRAKRIRINYIR
-552 NLLRFSKFYKEK
+552 NLMRFSKFYTAK
-564 DELFTILD
+564 DEIFNILD

-601 ARYSFRREFPDMVD
+601 ARYSFRREFPDLVE

-637 QKEDD
+637 QKGDN

-650 HFKEMLKMQPDM
+650 HFKKMLKIKPDM
-662 KPVYLQLGICYRKLC
+662 KQVYLQLGTCYRNLI
-677 QVDEYLENFDKLME
+677 QVDEYLDNFDKLME

-704 KLEKL
+704 KLDKL
-709 KFIVMNNRLE
+709 KFIVMNNRFE

-725 YELDYTHPESQMA
+725 YELDYTHPENQMA

-746 IKIGGEHTEG
+746 IKIGGEHAEE

-782 KKSGKDPKNMMM
+782 KKAGKDTKNMMM

-806 DKAAEAYNN
+806 DKLAEAYNN

-830 AVGPFFRAYAYY
+830 AMGPFFRVYAYY
-842 EDKDQDVFFEVL
+842 VEKDENVFFEAL
-854 REDYKWL
+854 KEDYKWL
-861 KNYGCSFTDI
+861 KNYGCSYTDL

-876 QVVAEHQQSQEE
+876 QVVAEHQKSQEE
-888 LKKYADKSE
+888 IKKYADKSE

>member
-11 SNNSEN
+11 SNN
-17 EANNPENEANNSE
+17 PEEE
-30 NEPLDQKELLEDVAE
+30 VLDQDFLLEKVDE
-45 IRQMIHQQRFAECNP
+45 MRDLIHQQRFAECKP
-60 MLFAIIKNCPNQQ
+60 MLVAIFENCPNHKQ
-73 PYIHRLV
+73 YMRRLMH
-80 QGLLST
+80 GLLTT
-86 VIANLSLFQ
+86 VLANMSLLQ
-95 RKKMSSV
+95 RKKLPDD
-102 MLGFLKQDAKAIK
+102 MLGILKQYVKPSEELD
-115 EFEIPETTPETRAKL
+115 IPEMTPEARTKFVFGA
-130 VSEAISELDQFLVDV
+130 VSELDQLLVDI
-145 EMDIRSELG
+145 EMDIRSEQG
-154 VFKDL
+154 IFKDL
-159 KKKGEE
+159 KKQGEE
-165 IDVKEVKPTLEKFV
+165 IDIKEVKPTLEKFV

-193 EEQDQASATLYQE
+193 EEQDQASARLYQE

-215 GRFVSSGHWN
+215 GRFVSSGYWN
-225 DEERAEVKDT
+225 DEERAVVKDT

-262 MGKFTLLYDIYRQT
+262 MGKFTLLYDIYRLA

-290 LVSMNSSCY
+290 LVSTNCGCY
-299 EQHPDFLSFAEQ
+299 EQQPDFRSFAEQ
-311 LTEDCKNDSDLL
+311 LTEDCKNDQDLL
-323 AEIIKAQKMLAVTVF
+323 ADIIKAQKMLAVTVF

-352 SLSKRFLGDLK
+352 SLSKRFLGELK

-369 LEADED
+369 LDADED
-375 MRNIFGVEDDE
+375 MRNLFEIDEDE
-386 ETSDEESPIRSVDIN
+386 ETSEEESPIRSVDFN
-401 TDEDGDPALNVGVD
+401 TDEDGTHNLNVGMD

-439 DQTEFFTHL
+439 DQTDFFTHL

-453 PFYLKNPHITE
+453 PFYLKNPHVTE

-483 RSCPADAYSLANLI
+483 RSCPADGYALANLI

-515 EDEEDGSK
+515 EDEGDGSES
-523 PADEEEIV
+523 ADEEEIV

-537 PEEHRAKRIRINYIR
+537 PGEHRAKRIRINYIR

-578 PAYAVLAGP
+578 PAYAVLAGS

-601 ARYSFRREFPDMVD
+601 ARYSFRREFPDLVE

-637 QKEDD
+637 QKGDN
-642 HSLRMAVD
+642 HSLCMAVD
-650 HFKEMLKMQPDM
+650 HFKKMLKIKPDM
-662 KPVYLQLGICYRKLC
+662 KQVYLQLGICYRNLI

-704 KLEKL
+704 KLDKL
-709 KFIVMNNRLE
+709 KFIVMNNRFE

-725 YELDYTHPESQMA
+725 YELDYTHPENQMA

-746 IKIGGEHTEG
+746 IKIGGEHAEE

-773 ELFGSFEKM
+773 ELFGSFDKM
-782 KKSGKDPKNMMM
+782 KKSGKDTKNMMM

-806 DKAAEAYNN
+806 DKLAEAYNN
-815 YSLGLLA
+815 YSQGLLA

-830 AVGPFFRAYAYY
+830 ALEPFFRAYAYY
-842 EDKDQDVFFEVL
+842 VEKDENVFFEAL
-854 REDYKWL
+854 KEDYKWL
-861 KNYGCSFTDI
+861 KNYGCSYTDL

-876 QVVAEHQQSQEE
+876 QVVAEHQQTEDE

>member
-11 SNNSEN
+11 SNSQE
-17 EANNPENEANNSE
+17 EVLA
-30 NEPLDQKELLEDVAE
+30 QKELLEDVVE

-60 MLFAIIKNCPNQQ
+60 MLFAIVKNSPNHQ

-86 VIANLSLFQ
+86 VIASLSLFQ
-95 RKKMSSV
+95 RKKISTE
-102 MLGFLKQDAKAIK
+102 MLGFLKLDAKAVK
-115 EFEIPETTPETRAKL
+115 EFKIPETTPEGRAKL
-130 VSEAISELDQFLVDV
+130 VSEAISELDQFLVDI
-145 EMDIRSELG
+145 EMDIRSEQG
-154 VFKDL
+154 IFKDL
-159 KKKGEE
+159 KKQGEA
-165 IDVKEVKPTLEKFV
+165 IDIKEVKPTLEKFV

-193 EEQDQASATLYQE
+193 EEQDQASARLYQE
-206 WEECREKIF
+206 WEEYREKIF
-215 GRFVSSGHWN
+215 DRFVSSGYWN
-225 DEERAEVKDT
+225 DEERAVVKDT

-262 MGKFTLLYDIYRQT
+262 MGKFTLLYDIYRLA

-290 LVSMNSSCY
+290 LVSTNCGCY
-299 EQHPDFLSFAEQ
+299 EQQPDFRSFAEQ

-338 SEQKSIDYTNDIMS
+338 SEQKSIDYTNDIMA

-363 NKVADL
+363 DKVADL

-375 MRNIFGVEDDE
+375 MQNIFGIEDDE
-386 ETSDEESPIRSVDIN
+386 ETSEESPIRSVDIN
-401 TDEDGDPALNVGVD
+401 TDEDGIPNLDVDMD

-515 EDEEDGSK
+515 EDEGDGSE

-537 PEEHRAKRIRINYIR
+537 PGEHRAKRIRINYIR
-552 NLLRFSKFYKEK
+552 NLLRFSKFYTAK
-564 DELFTILD
+564 DEIFNILD

-601 ARYSFRREFPDMVD
+601 ARYSFRREFPDLVE

-637 QKEDD
+637 QKGDN

-650 HFKEMLKMQPDM
+650 HFKKMLKIKPDM
-662 KPVYLQLGICYRKLC
+662 KQVYLQLGICYRNLI

-704 KLEKL
+704 KLDKL
-709 KFIVMNNRLE
+709 KFIVMNNRFE

-725 YELDYTHPESQMA
+725 YELDYTHPENQMA

-746 IKIGGEHTEG
+746 IKIGGEHAEE
-756 NFQKAHQRLD
+756 NFLKAHQRLD
-766 EYFAEVN
+766 EYFAEAN

-782 KKSGKDPKNMMM
+782 KKEGKDTKNMMM

-830 AVGPFFRAYAYY
+830 AMGPFFRAYAYY
-842 EDKDQDVFFEVL
+842 VEKDENVFFEAL
-854 REDYKWL
+854 KEDYKWL
-861 KNYGCSFTDI
+861 KNYGCSYTDL

-876 QVVAEHQQSQEE
+876 QVVAEHQKSQEE
-888 LKKYADKSE
+888 IKKYADKSE

>member
-11 SNNSEN
+11 SNN
-17 EANNPENEANNSE
+17 PEEDV
-30 NEPLDQKELLEDVAE
+30 LDQDFLLEKVDE
-45 IRQMIHQQRFAECNP
+45 MRDLIHQQRFTECKP
-60 MLFAIIKNCPNQQ
+60 ILVAIFENCPNHKQ
-73 PYIHRLV
+73 YMRRLMH
-80 QGLLST
+80 GLLKT
-86 VIANLSLFQ
+86 VLANMSLLQ
-95 RKKMSSV
+95 CKKLPDD
-102 MLGFLKQDAKAIK
+102 MLGFLKQYVKPSEELD
-115 EFEIPETTPETRAKL
+115 IPEMTPEARTKFVFGA
-130 VSEAISELDQFLVDV
+130 VSELDQLLVDI
-145 EMDIRSELG
+145 EMDIRSDQG
-154 VFKDL
+154 IFKDL
-159 KKKGEE
+159 KKQGEA
-165 IDVKEVKPTLEKFV
+165 IDIKEVKPTLEKFV

-193 EEQDQASATLYQE
+193 EEQDQASARLYQE
-206 WEECREKIF
+206 WEEYREKIF
-215 GRFVSSGHWN
+215 DRFVSSGYWN
-225 DEERAEVKDT
+225 NEERAVVKDT

-262 MGKFTLLYDIYRQT
+262 MGKFTLLYDIYRLA

-290 LVSMNSSCY
+290 LVSTNCGSY
-299 EQHPDFLSFAEQ
+299 EQQPDFRSFAEQ
-311 LTEDCKNDSDLL
+311 LTEDCKNDPDLL

-338 SEQKSIDYTNDIMS
+338 SEQKSIDYTNDIMA
-352 SLSKRFLGDLK
+352 SLSKRFLDDLRD
-363 NKVADL
+363 KVADL

-375 MRNIFGVEDDE
+375 MRNIFGIEDDE
-386 ETSDEESPIRSVDIN
+386 ETSEESPIRSDDTN
-401 TDEDGDPALNVGVD
+401 TDEDRIPNLDAD
-415 SPLSMDEMMDK
+415 IESPLSMDEMMDK

-497 VSHPNEIP
+497 VSHSNEIP

-515 EDEEDGSK
+515 EDEEDGSES
-523 PADEEEIV
+523 ADEEEIV
-531 NEFFKE
+531 KEFFNE

-552 NLLRFSKFYKEK
+552 NLMRFSKFYTAK
-564 DELFTILD
+564 DEIFNILD

-601 ARYSFRREFPDMVD
+601 ARYSFRREFPDLVE

-637 QKEDD
+637 QKGDN

-650 HFKEMLKMQPDM
+650 HFKKMLKIKPDM
-662 KPVYLQLGICYRKLC
+662 KQVYLQLGTCYRNLI

-704 KLEKL
+704 KLDKL
-709 KFIVMNNRLE
+709 KFIVMNNRFE

-725 YELDYTHPESQMA
+725 YELDYTHPENQMA

-746 IKIGGEHTEG
+746 IKIGGKHAEE

-782 KKSGKDPKNMMM
+782 KKAGKDTKNMMM

-806 DKAAEAYNN
+806 DKLAEAYNN

-830 AVGPFFRAYAYY
+830 AMGPFFRVYAYY
-842 EDKDQDVFFEVL
+842 VEKDENVFFEAL
-854 REDYKWL
+854 KEDYKWL
-861 KNYGCSFTDI
+861 KNYGCSYTDL

-876 QVVAEHQQSQEE
+876 QVVAEHQKSQEE
-888 LKKYADKSE
+888 IKKYADKSE

>member
-11 SNNSEN
+11 SNN
-17 EANNPENEANNSE
+17 PEEDV
-30 NEPLDQKELLEDVAE
+30 LDQDFLLEKVDE
-45 IRQMIHQQRFAECNP
+45 MRDLIHQQRFTECKP
-60 MLFAIIKNCPNQQ
+60 ILVAIFENCPNHKQ
-73 PYIHRLV
+73 YMRRLMH
-80 QGLLST
+80 GLLKT
-86 VIANLSLFQ
+86 VLANMSLLQ
-95 RKKMSSV
+95 CKKLPDD
-102 MLGFLKQDAKAIK
+102 MLGFLKQYVKPSEELD
-115 EFEIPETTPETRAKL
+115 IPEMTPEARTKFVFGA
-130 VSEAISELDQFLVDV
+130 VSELDQLLVDI
-145 EMDIRSELG
+145 EMDIRSDQG
-154 VFKDL
+154 IFKDL
-159 KKKGEE
+159 KKQGEA
-165 IDVKEVKPTLEKFV
+165 IDIKEVKPTLEKFV

-193 EEQDQASATLYQE
+193 EEQDQASARLYQE
-206 WEECREKIF
+206 WEEYREKIF
-215 GRFVSSGHWN
+215 DRFVSSGYWN
-225 DEERAEVKDT
+225 NEERAVVKDT

-262 MGKFTLLYDIYRQT
+262 MGKFTLLYDIYRLA

-290 LVSMNSSCY
+290 LVSTNCGSY
-299 EQHPDFLSFAEQ
+299 EQQPDFRSFAEQ
-311 LTEDCKNDSDLL
+311 LTEDCKNDPDLL

-338 SEQKSIDYTNDIMS
+338 SEQKSIDYTNDIMA
-352 SLSKRFLGDLK
+352 SLSKRFLDDLRD
-363 NKVADL
+363 KVADL

-375 MRNIFGVEDDE
+375 MRNIFGIEDDE
-386 ETSDEESPIRSVDIN
+386 ETSEESPIRSDDTN
-401 TDEDGDPALNVGVD
+401 TDEDRIPNLDAD
-415 SPLSMDEMMDK
+415 IESPLSMDEMMDK

-515 EDEEDGSK
+515 EDEEDGSES
-523 PADEEEIV
+523 ADEEEIV
-531 NEFFKE
+531 KEFFNE

-552 NLLRFSKFYKEK
+552 NLMRFSKFYTAK
-564 DELFTILD
+564 DEIFNIFD

-601 ARYSFRREFPDMVD
+601 ARYSFRREFPDLVE

-637 QKEDD
+637 QKGDN

-650 HFKEMLKMQPDM
+650 HFKKMLKIKPDM
-662 KPVYLQLGICYRKLC
+662 KQVYLQLVTCYRNLI

-704 KLEKL
+704 KLDKL
-709 KFIVMNNRLE
+709 KFIVMNNRFE

-725 YELDYTHPESQMA
+725 YELDYTHPENQMA

-746 IKIGGEHTEG
+746 IKIGGEHAEE

-782 KKSGKDPKNMMM
+782 KKAGKDTKNMMM

-806 DKAAEAYNN
+806 DKLAEAYNN

-830 AVGPFFRAYAYY
+830 AMGPFFRVYAYY
-842 EDKDQDVFFEVL
+842 VEKDENVFFEAL
-854 REDYKWL
+854 KEDYKWL
-861 KNYGCSFTDI
+861 KNYGCSYTDL

-876 QVVAEHQQSQEE
+876 QVVAEHQKSQEE
-888 LKKYADKSE
+888 IKKYADKSE

>member
-11 SNNSEN
+11 SNSQE
-17 EANNPENEANNSE
+17 EV
-30 NEPLDQKELLEDVAE
+30 LDQDFLLEKVDE
-45 IRQMIHQQRFAECNP
+45 MRDLIHQQRFSECKP
-60 MLFAIIKNCPNQQ
+60 MLVAIFENCPNHKQ
-73 PYIHRLV
+73 YMRRLMH
-80 QGLLST
+80 GLLTT
-86 VIANLSLFQ
+86 VLANMSLLQ
-95 RKKMSSV
+95 RKKLPDD
-102 MLGFLKQDAKAIK
+102 MLGILKQYVKPSEELD
-115 EFEIPETTPETRAKL
+115 IPEMTPEARTKFVFGA
-130 VSEAISELDQFLVDV
+130 VSELDQLLEDI
-145 EMDIRSELG
+145 EMDIRSEQG
-154 VFKDL
+154 IFKDL
-159 KKKGEE
+159 KKQGEA
-165 IDVKEVKPTLEKFV
+165 IDIKEVKPTLEKFV

-193 EEQDQASATLYQE
+193 EEQDQASARLYQE
-206 WEECREKIF
+206 WEEYREKIF
-215 GRFVSSGHWN
+215 DRFVSSGYWN
-225 DEERAEVKDT
+225 DEERAVVKDT

-290 LVSMNSSCY
+290 LVSTNCGCY
-299 EQHPDFLSFAEQ
+299 EQQPDFRSFAEQ

-369 LEADED
+369 LDADED
-375 MRNIFGVEDDE
+375 MRNLFGIDEDE
-386 ETSDEESPIRSVDIN
+386 ETSEEESPIRSVDIN
-401 TDEDGDPALNVGVD
+401 TDEDGVDNLNVDVD

-439 DQTEFFTHL
+439 DQTDFFTHL

-453 PFYLKNPHITE
+453 PFYLKNPHVTE

-497 VSHPNEIP
+497 ISHPNEIP

-515 EDEEDGSK
+515 EDEGDGSE

-537 PEEHRAKRIRINYIR
+537 PGEHRAKRIRINYIR

-601 ARYSFRREFPDMVD
+601 ARYSFRREFPDMVE

-637 QKEDD
+637 QKGDD

-650 HFKEMLKMQPDM
+650 HFKKMLKIKPDM
-662 KPVYLQLGICYRKLC
+662 KQVYLQLGICYRNLI

-704 KLEKL
+704 KLDKL
-709 KFIVMNNRLE
+709 KFIVMNNRFE

-725 YELDYTHPESQMA
+725 YELDYTHPENQMA

-746 IKIGGEHTEG
+746 IKIGGEHAEE

-773 ELFGSFEKM
+773 ELFGSFDKM
-782 KKSGKDPKNMMM
+782 KKSGKDTKNMMM

-806 DKAAEAYNN
+806 DKLAEAYNN
-815 YSLGLLA
+815 YSQGLLA

-830 AVGPFFRAYAYY
+830 ALEPFFRAYAYY
-842 EDKDQDVFFEVL
+842 VEKDENVFFEAL
-854 REDYKWL
+854 KEDYKWL
-861 KNYGCSFTDI
+861 KNYGCSYTDL

-876 QVVAEHQQSQEE
+876 QVVAEHQQTEDE

>member
-11 SNNSEN
+11 SNN
-17 EANNPENEANNSE
+17 PEEVLA
-30 NEPLDQKELLEDVAE
+30 QKELLEDVVE

-60 MLFAIIKNCPNQQ
+60 MLFAIIKNSPDHL

-86 VIANLSLFQ
+86 VIASLSLFQ
-95 RKKMSSV
+95 RKKMSTE
-102 MLGFLKQDAKAIK
+102 MLDFLKLDAKAIK
-115 EFEIPETTPETRAKL
+115 EFKIPETTPETRAKL
-130 VSEAISELDQFLVDV
+130 VSEAISELDQFLVDI
-145 EMDIRSELG
+145 EMDIRSEQG
-154 VFKDL
+154 IFKDL
-159 KKKGEE
+159 KKQGEA
-165 IDVKEVKPTLEKFV
+165 IDIKEVKPTLEKFV

-193 EEQDQASATLYQE
+193 EEQDQASVRLYQE
-206 WEECREKIF
+206 WEEYREKIF
-215 GRFVSSGHWN
+215 DRFVSSGYWN
-225 DEERAEVKDT
+225 DEERAVVKDT

-262 MGKFTLLYDIYRQT
+262 MGKFTLLYDIYRLA

-290 LVSMNSSCY
+290 LVSTNCGCY
-299 EQHPDFLSFAEQ
+299 EQQPDFRSFAEQ

-352 SLSKRFLGDLK
+352 SLSKRFLGELK

-369 LEADED
+369 LDADED
-375 MRNIFGVEDDE
+375 MRNLFEIDEDE
-386 ETSDEESPIRSVDIN
+386 ETSEESPIRSVDIN
-401 TDEDGDPALNVGVD
+401 TDEDGIPNLDVDMD

-515 EDEEDGSK
+515 EDEEDGSE

-537 PEEHRAKRIRINYIR
+537 PGEHRAKRIRINYIR
-552 NLLRFSKFYKEK
+552 NLLRFSKFYTAK
-564 DELFTILD
+564 DEIFNILD

-601 ARYSFRREFPDMVD
+601 ARYSFRREFPDLVE

-637 QKEDD
+637 QKGDN
-642 HSLRMAVD
+642 HSLCMAVD
-650 HFKEMLKMQPDM
+650 HFKKMLKIKPDM
-662 KPVYLQLGICYRKLC
+662 KQVYLQLGICYRNLI

-704 KLEKL
+704 KLDKL
-709 KFIVMNNRLE
+709 KFIVMNNRFE

-725 YELDYTHPESQMA
+725 YELDYTHPENQMA

-746 IKIGGEHTEG
+746 IKIGGEHAEE

-782 KKSGKDPKNMMM
+782 KKEGKDTKNMMM

-830 AVGPFFRAYAYY
+830 AMGPFFRAYAYY
-842 EDKDQDVFFEVL
+842 VEKDENVFFEAL
-854 REDYKWL
+854 KEDYKWL
-861 KNYGCSFTDI
+861 KNYGCSYTDL

-876 QVVAEHQQSQEE
+876 QVVAEHQKSQEE
-888 LKKYADKSE
+888 IKKYADKSE

>member
-11 SNNSEN
+11 SNN
-17 EANNPENEANNSE
+17 PEEVLA
-30 NEPLDQKELLEDVAE
+30 QKELLEDVVE

-60 MLFAIIKNCPNQQ
+60 MLFAIINNSPNHQ

-86 VIANLSLFQ
+86 VIASLSLFQ
-95 RKKMSSV
+95 RKKISTE
-102 MLGFLKQDAKAIK
+102 MLGFLKLDAKAVK
-115 EFEIPETTPETRAKL
+115 EFKIPETTPEARAKL
-130 VSEAISELDQFLVDV
+130 VSEAISELDQFLVDI
-145 EMDIRSELG
+145 EMDIRSEQG
-154 VFKDL
+154 IFKDL
-159 KKKGEE
+159 KKQGEA
-165 IDVKEVKPTLEKFV
+165 IDIKEVKPTLEKFV

-193 EEQDQASATLYQE
+193 EEQDQASARLYQE
-206 WEECREKIF
+206 WEEYREKIF
-215 GRFVSSGHWN
+215 DRFVSSGYWN
-225 DEERAEVKDT
+225 DEERAVVKDT

-262 MGKFTLLYDIYRQT
+262 MGKFTLLYDIYRLA

-290 LVSMNSSCY
+290 LVSTNCGCY
-299 EQHPDFLSFAEQ
+299 EQQPDFRSFAEQ

-338 SEQKSIDYTNDIMS
+338 SEQKSIDYTNDIMA

-363 NKVADL
+363 DKVANL

-375 MRNIFGVEDDE
+375 MQNIFGIDEDE
-386 ETSDEESPIRSVDIN
+386 ETSEESPIRSVDIN
-401 TDEDGDPALNVGVD
+401 TDEDGIPNLDVDMD

-453 PFYLKNPHITE
+453 PFYLKNPHVTE

-515 EDEEDGSK
+515 EDEGDGSE

-537 PEEHRAKRIRINYIR
+537 PGEHRAKRIRINYIR
-552 NLLRFSKFYKEK
+552 NLLRFSKFYTAK
-564 DELFTILD
+564 DEIFNILD

-601 ARYSFRREFPDMVD
+601 ARYSFRREFPDLVE

-637 QKEDD
+637 QKGDN
-642 HSLRMAVD
+642 HSLCMAVD
-650 HFKEMLKMQPDM
+650 HFKKMLKIKPDM
-662 KPVYLQLGICYRKLC
+662 KQVYLQLGICYRNLI

-704 KLEKL
+704 KLDKL
-709 KFIVMNNRLE
+709 KFIVMNNRFE

-725 YELDYTHPESQMA
+725 YELDYTHPENQMA

-746 IKIGGEHTEG
+746 IKIGGEHAEE
-756 NFQKAHQRLD
+756 NFKKAHQRLD
-766 EYFAEVN
+766 EYFAEAN

-782 KKSGKDPKNMMM
+782 KKEGKDTKNMMM

-830 AVGPFFRAYAYY
+830 AMGPFFRAYAYY
-842 EDKDQDVFFEVL
+842 VEKDENVFFEAL
-854 REDYKWL
+854 KEDYKWL
-861 KNYGCSFTDI
+861 KNYGCSYTDL

-876 QVVAEHQQSQEE
+876 QVVAEHQKSQEE
-888 LKKYADKSE
+888 IKKYADKSE

>member
-11 SNNSEN
+11 SNN
-17 EANNPENEANNSE
+17 PEEV
-30 NEPLDQKELLEDVAE
+30 LDQDELLEKIDE
-45 IRQMIHQQRFAECNP
+45 MRQLIHQQRFTECKPLLVAVFTPLPSN
-60 MLFAIIKNCPNQQ
+60 KQYVN
-73 PYIHRLV
+73 RLL
-80 QGLLST
+80 QSLLT
-86 VIANLSLFQ
+86 ALAANMSLFQ
-95 RKKMSSV
+95 RKKIPNGV
-102 MLGFLKQDAKAIK
+102 FGFPLQHIK
-115 EFEIPETTPETRAKL
+115 SFEELDIPEMTPETRAKYI
-130 VSEAISELDQFLVDV
+130 SSAISGLDQLLEDI
-145 EMDIRSELG
+145 EMDIRSDQG

-159 KKKGEE
+159 KKQGEA
-165 IDVKEVKPTLEKFV
+165 IDIKEVKSTLEKFV

-193 EEQDQASATLYQE
+193 EEQDQASARLYQE
-206 WEECREKIF
+206 WEEYREKIF
-215 GRFVSSGHWN
+215 GRFVSSGHWT
-225 DEERAEVKDT
+225 DEECAAVKDT

-290 LVSMNSSCY
+290 LVSMNSSYC
-299 EQHPDFLSFAEQ
+299 EQHPDFRSFAEQ
-311 LTEDCKNDSDLL
+311 LTEDCKNDQDLL
-323 AEIIKAQKMLAVTVF
+323 ADIIKAQKMLAVTVF

-369 LEADED
+369 LDADED
-375 MRNIFGVEDDE
+375 MRNLFEIDEDE
-386 ETSDEESPIRSVDIN
+386 ETSEEESPIRSVDIN
-401 TDEDGDPALNVGVD
+401 TDEDGVDNLNVGVD

-439 DQTEFFTHL
+439 DQTDFFTHL

-453 PFYLKNPHITE
+453 PFYLKNPHVTE

-497 VSHPNEIP
+497 ISHPNEIP

-515 EDEEDGSK
+515 EDEGDGSE

-537 PEEHRAKRIRINYIR
+537 PGEHRAKRIRINYIR
-552 NLLRFSKFYKEK
+552 NLLRFSKFYKGK

-601 ARYSFRREFPDMVD
+601 ARYSFRREFPDLVE

-642 HSLRMAVD
+642 HSLRMAVS

-662 KPVYLQLGICYRKLC
+662 KQVYLQLGICYRNLI

-704 KLEKL
+704 KLDKL
-709 KFIVMNNRLE
+709 KFIVMNNRFE

-725 YELDYTHPESQMA
+725 YELDYTHPENQMA

-746 IKIGGEHTEG
+746 IKIGGEHAEE

-766 EYFAEVN
+766 EYFAEAN

-782 KKSGKDPKNMMM
+782 KKEGKDTKNMMM

-830 AVGPFFRAYAYY
+830 ALEPFFRAYAYY
-842 EDKDQDVFFEVL
+842 VEKDENVFFEAL
-854 REDYKWL
+854 KEDYKWL
-861 KNYGCSFTDI
+861 KNYGCSYTDL

-876 QVVAEHQQSQEE
+876 QVVAEHQQTEDE

>member
-11 SNNSEN
+11 SNN
-17 EANNPENEANNSE
+17 PEEV
-30 NEPLDQKELLEDVAE
+30 LDQDELLEKIDE
-45 IRQMIHQQRFAECNP
+45 MRQLIHQQRFTECKPLLVAVFTPLPSN
-60 MLFAIIKNCPNQQ
+60 KQYVN
-73 PYIHRLV
+73 RLL
-80 QGLLST
+80 QSLLT
-86 VIANLSLFQ
+86 ALAANMSLFQ
-95 RKKMSSV
+95 RKKIPDGV
-102 MLGFLKQDAKAIK
+102 FGFPLQHIK
-115 EFEIPETTPETRAKL
+115 SFEELDIPEMTPETRAKYI
-130 VSEAISELDQFLVDV
+130 SSAISGLDQLLEDI
-145 EMDIRSELG
+145 EMDIRSDQG

-159 KKKGEE
+159 KKQGEA
-165 IDVKEVKPTLEKFV
+165 IDIKEVKPTLEKFV

-193 EEQDQASATLYQE
+193 EEQDQASARLYQE
-206 WEECREKIF
+206 WEEYREKIF
-215 GRFVSSGHWN
+215 GRFVSSGHWT
-225 DEERAEVKDT
+225 DEECAAVKDC

-290 LVSMNSSCY
+290 LVSMNSSYC
-299 EQHPDFLSFAEQ
+299 EQHPDFRSFAEQ
-311 LTEDCKNDSDLL
+311 LTEDCKNDQDLL
-323 AEIIKAQKMLAVTVF
+323 ADIIKAQKMLAVTVF

-363 NKVADL
+363 DKVADL
-369 LEADED
+369 LDADED
-375 MRNIFGVEDDE
+375 MRNLFEIDEDE
-386 ETSDEESPIRSVDIN
+386 ETSEEESPIRSVDIN
-401 TDEDGDPALNVGVD
+401 TDEDGVDNLNVGVD

-439 DQTEFFTHL
+439 DQTDFFTHL

-453 PFYLKNPHITE
+453 PFYLKNPHVTE

-497 VSHPNEIP
+497 ISHPNEIP

-515 EDEEDGSK
+515 EDEGDGSE

-537 PEEHRAKRIRINYIR
+537 PGEHRAKRIRINYIR
-552 NLLRFSKFYKEK
+552 NLLRFSKFYKGK

-601 ARYSFRREFPDMVD
+601 ARYSFRREFPDMVE

-642 HSLRMAVD
+642 HSLRMAVS

-662 KPVYLQLGICYRKLC
+662 KQVYLQLGICYRNLI

-704 KLEKL
+704 KLDKL
-709 KFIVMNNRLE
+709 KFIVMNNRFE

-725 YELDYTHPESQMA
+725 YELDYTHPENQMA

-746 IKIGGEHTEG
+746 IKIGGEHAEE

-766 EYFAEVN
+766 EYFAEAN

-782 KKSGKDPKNMMM
+782 KKEGKDTKNMMM

-830 AVGPFFRAYAYY
+830 ALEPFFRAYAYY
-842 EDKDQDVFFEVL
+842 VEKDENVFFEAL
-854 REDYKWL
+854 KEDYKWL
-861 KNYGCSFTDI
+861 KNYGCSYTDL

-876 QVVAEHQQSQEE
+876 QVVAEHQQTEDE

>member
-11 SNNSEN
+11 SNN
-17 EANNPENEANNSE
+17 PEEV
-30 NEPLDQKELLEDVAE
+30 LDQDELLEKIDE
-45 IRQMIHQQRFAECNP
+45 MRQLIHQQRFTECKPLLVAVFTPLPSN
-60 MLFAIIKNCPNQQ
+60 KQYVN
-73 PYIHRLV
+73 RLL
-80 QGLLST
+80 QSLLT
-86 VIANLSLFQ
+86 ALAANMSLFQ
-95 RKKMSSV
+95 RKKIPDGV
-102 MLGFLKQDAKAIK
+102 FGFPLQHIK
-115 EFEIPETTPETRAKL
+115 SFEELDIPEMTPETRAKYI
-130 VSEAISELDQFLVDV
+130 SSAISGLDQLLEDI
-145 EMDIRSELG
+145 EMDIRSDQG

-159 KKKGEE
+159 KKQGEA
-165 IDVKEVKPTLEKFV
+165 IDIKEVKPTLEKFV

-193 EEQDQASATLYQE
+193 EEQDQASARLYQE
-206 WEECREKIF
+206 WEEYREKIF
-215 GRFVSSGHWN
+215 GRFVSSGHWT
-225 DEERAEVKDT
+225 DEECAAVKDT

-262 MGKFTLLYDIYRQT
+262 MGKFTLLYDFYRQT

-290 LVSMNSSCY
+290 LVSMNSSYC
-299 EQHPDFLSFAEQ
+299 EQHPDFRSFAEQ
-311 LTEDCKNDSDLL
+311 LTEDCKNDQDLL
-323 AEIIKAQKMLAVTVF
+323 ADIIKAQKMLAVTVF

-369 LEADED
+369 LDADED
-375 MRNIFGVEDDE
+375 MRNLFEIDEDE
-386 ETSDEESPIRSVDIN
+386 ETSEEESPIRSVDIN
-401 TDEDGDPALNVGVD
+401 TDEDGVDNLNVGVD

-439 DQTEFFTHL
+439 DQTDFFTHL

-453 PFYLKNPHITE
+453 PFYLKNPHVTE

-497 VSHPNEIP
+497 ISHPNEIP

-515 EDEEDGSK
+515 EDEGDGSE

-537 PEEHRAKRIRINYIR
+537 PGEHRAKRIRINYIR
-552 NLLRFSKFYKEK
+552 NLLRFSKFYKGK

-572 ELDDDK
+572 EQDDDK

-601 ARYSFRREFPDMVD
+601 ARYSFRREFPDMVE

-642 HSLRMAVD
+642 HSLRMAVS

-662 KPVYLQLGICYRKLC
+662 KQVYLQLGICYRNLI

-704 KLEKL
+704 KLDKL
-709 KFIVMNNRLE
+709 KFIVMNNRFE

-725 YELDYTHPESQMA
+725 YELDYTHPENQMA

-746 IKIGGEHTEG
+746 IKIGGEHAEE

-766 EYFAEVN
+766 EYFAEAN

-782 KKSGKDPKNMMM
+782 KKEGKDTKNMMM

-830 AVGPFFRAYAYY
+830 ALEPFFRAYAYY
-842 EDKDQDVFFEVL
+842 VEKDENVFFEAL
-854 REDYKWL
+854 KEDYKWL
-861 KNYGCSFTDI
+861 KNYGCSYTDL

-876 QVVAEHQQSQEE
+876 QVVAEHQQTEDE

>member
-1 MSEEVNLSEE
+1 MSEEVNLSEK
-11 SNNSEN
+11 S
-17 EANNPENEANNSE
+17 NNPEEVLA
-30 NEPLDQKELLEDVAE
+30 QKELLEDVVE

-60 MLFAIIKNCPNQQ
+60 MLFAIIKNSPDHL

-86 VIANLSLFQ
+86 VIASLSLFQ
-95 RKKMSSV
+95 RKKMSTE
-102 MLGFLKQDAKAIK
+102 MLDFLKLDAKAIK
-115 EFEIPETTPETRAKL
+115 EFKIPETTPEGRAKL
-130 VSEAISELDQFLVDV
+130 VSEAISELDQFLVDI
-145 EMDIRSELG
+145 EMDIRSEQG
-154 VFKDL
+154 IFKDL
-159 KKKGEE
+159 KKQGEA
-165 IDVKEVKPTLEKFV
+165 IDIKEVKPTLEKFV

-193 EEQDQASATLYQE
+193 EEQDQASVRLYQE
-206 WEECREKIF
+206 WEEYREKIF
-215 GRFVSSGHWN
+215 DRFVSSGYWN
-225 DEERAEVKDT
+225 DEERAVVKDT

-262 MGKFTLLYDIYRQT
+262 MGKFTLLYDIYRLA

-290 LVSMNSSCY
+290 LVSTNCGCY
-299 EQHPDFLSFAEQ
+299 EQQPDFRSFAEQ
-311 LTEDCKNDSDLL
+311 LTEDCKNDPDLL

-352 SLSKRFLGDLK
+352 SLSKRFLGELK

-369 LEADED
+369 LDADED
-375 MRNIFGVEDDE
+375 MRNLFEIDEDE
-386 ETSDEESPIRSVDIN
+386 ETSEESPIRSVDIN
-401 TDEDGDPALNVGVD
+401 TDEDGIDNLDAD
-415 SPLSMDEMMDK
+415 IESPLSMDEMMDK

-515 EDEEDGSK
+515 EDEGDGSE

-537 PEEHRAKRIRINYIR
+537 PGEHRAKRIRINYIR
-552 NLLRFSKFYKEK
+552 NLLRFSKFYTAK
-564 DELFTILD
+564 DEIFNILD

-601 ARYSFRREFPDMVD
+601 ARYSFRREFPDLVE
-615 VMLEGVP
+615 VMQEGVP

-637 QKEDD
+637 QKGDN
-642 HSLRMAVD
+642 HSLCMAVD
-650 HFKEMLKMQPDM
+650 HFKKMLKIKPDM
-662 KPVYLQLGICYRKLC
+662 KQVYLQLGICYRNLI

-704 KLEKL
+704 KLDKL
-709 KFIVMNNRLE
+709 KFIVMNNRFE

-725 YELDYTHPESQMA
+725 YELDYTHPENQMA

-746 IKIGGEHTEG
+746 IKIGGEHAEE

-782 KKSGKDPKNMMM
+782 KKEGKDTKNMMM

-806 DKAAEAYNN
+806 DKLAEAYNN

-830 AVGPFFRAYAYY
+830 AMGPFFRAYAYY
-842 EDKDQDVFFEVL
+842 VEKDENVFFEAL
-854 REDYKWL
+854 KEDYKWL
-861 KNYGCSFTDI
+861 KNYGCSYTDL

-876 QVVAEHQQSQEE
+876 QVVAEHQKSQEE
-888 LKKYADKSE
+888 IKKYADKSE

>member
-11 SNNSEN
+11 SNN
-17 EANNPENEANNSE
+17 PEEDV
-30 NEPLDQKELLEDVAE
+30 LDQDFLLEKVDE
-45 IRQMIHQQRFAECNP
+45 MRDLIHQQRFTECKP
-60 MLFAIIKNCPNQQ
+60 ILVAIFENCPNHKQ
-73 PYIHRLV
+73 YMRRLMH
-80 QGLLST
+80 GLLKT
-86 VIANLSLFQ
+86 VLANMSLLQ
-95 RKKMSSV
+95 CKKLPDD
-102 MLGFLKQDAKAIK
+102 MLGFLKQYVKPSEELD
-115 EFEIPETTPETRAKL
+115 IPEMTPEARTKFVFGA
-130 VSEAISELDQFLVDV
+130 VSELDQLLVDI
-145 EMDIRSELG
+145 EMDIRSDQG
-154 VFKDL
+154 IFKDL
-159 KKKGEE
+159 KKQGEA
-165 IDVKEVKPTLEKFV
+165 IDIKEVKPTLEKFV

-193 EEQDQASATLYQE
+193 EEQDQASARLYQE
-206 WEECREKIF
+206 WEEYREKIF
-215 GRFVSSGHWN
+215 DRFVSSGYWN
-225 DEERAEVKDT
+225 NEERAVVKDT

-262 MGKFTLLYDIYRQT
+262 MGKFTLLYDIYRLA

-290 LVSMNSSCY
+290 LVSTNCGSY
-299 EQHPDFLSFAEQ
+299 EQQPDFRSFAEQ
-311 LTEDCKNDSDLL
+311 LTEDCKNDPDLL

-338 SEQKSIDYTNDIMS
+338 SEQKSIDYTNDIMA
-352 SLSKRFLGDLK
+352 SLSKRFLDDLRD
-363 NKVADL
+363 KVADL

-375 MRNIFGVEDDE
+375 MRNIFGIEDDE
-386 ETSDEESPIRSVDIN
+386 ETSEESPIRSDDTN
-401 TDEDGDPALNVGVD
+401 TDEDRIPNLDAD
-415 SPLSMDEMMDK
+415 IESPLSMDEMMDK

-497 VSHPNEIP
+497 VSHSNEIP

-515 EDEEDGSK
+515 EDEEDGSES
-523 PADEEEIV
+523 ADEEEIV
-531 NEFFKE
+531 KEFFNE

-552 NLLRFSKFYKEK
+552 NLMRFSKFYTAK
-564 DELFTILD
+564 DEIFNIFD

-601 ARYSFRREFPDMVD
+601 ARYSFRREFPDLVE

-637 QKEDD
+637 QKGDN

-650 HFKEMLKMQPDM
+650 HFKKMLKIKPDM
-662 KPVYLQLGICYRKLC
+662 KQVYLQLGTCYRNLI

-704 KLEKL
+704 KLDKL
-709 KFIVMNNRLE
+709 KFIVMNNRFE

-725 YELDYTHPESQMA
+725 YELDYTHPENQMA

-746 IKIGGEHTEG
+746 IKIGGEHAEE

-782 KKSGKDPKNMMM
+782 KKAGKDTKNMMM

-806 DKAAEAYNN
+806 DKLAEAYNN

-830 AVGPFFRAYAYY
+830 AMGPFFRVYAYY
-842 EDKDQDVFFEVL
+842 VEKDEDVFFEAL
-854 REDYKWL
+854 KEDYKWL
-861 KNYGCSFTDI
+861 KNYGCSYTDL

-876 QVVAEHQQSQEE
+876 QVVAEHQKSQEE
-888 LKKYADKSE
+888 IKKYADKSE

>member
-11 SNNSEN
+11 SNN
-17 EANNPENEANNSE
+17 PEEV
-30 NEPLDQKELLEDVAE
+30 LDQDELLEKIDE
-45 IRQMIHQQRFAECNP
+45 MRQLIHQQRFTECKPLLVAVFTPLPSN
-60 MLFAIIKNCPNQQ
+60 KQYVN
-73 PYIHRLV
+73 RLL
-80 QGLLST
+80 QSLLT
-86 VIANLSLFQ
+86 ALAANMSLFQ
-95 RKKMSSV
+95 RKKIPDGV
-102 MLGFLKQDAKAIK
+102 FGFPLQHIK
-115 EFEIPETTPETRAKL
+115 SFEELDIPEMTPETRAKYI
-130 VSEAISELDQFLVDV
+130 SSAISGLDQLLEDI
-145 EMDIRSELG
+145 EMDIRSDQG

-159 KKKGEE
+159 KKQGEA
-165 IDVKEVKPTLEKFV
+165 IDIKEVKPTLEKFV

-193 EEQDQASATLYQE
+193 EEQDQASARLYQE
-206 WEECREKIF
+206 WEEYREKIF
-215 GRFVSSGHWN
+215 GRFVSSGHWT
-225 DEERAEVKDT
+225 DEECAAVKDS

-290 LVSMNSSCY
+290 LVSMNSSYY
-299 EQHPDFLSFAEQ
+299 EQQPDFRSFAEQ

-323 AEIIKAQKMLAVTVF
+323 ADIIKAQKMLAVTVF

-369 LEADED
+369 LDADED
-375 MRNIFGVEDDE
+375 MRNLFEIDEDE
-386 ETSDEESPIRSVDIN
+386 ETSEEESPIRSVDIN
-401 TDEDGDPALNVGVD
+401 TDEDGVDNLNVGVD

-439 DQTEFFTHL
+439 DQTDFFTHL

-453 PFYLKNPHITE
+453 PFYLKNPHVTE

-497 VSHPNEIP
+497 ISHPNEIP

-515 EDEEDGSK
+515 EDEGDGSE

-537 PEEHRAKRIRINYIR
+537 PGEHRAKRIRINYIR
-552 NLLRFSKFYKEK
+552 NLLRFSKFYKGK

-601 ARYSFRREFPDMVD
+601 ARYSFRREFPDMVE

-642 HSLRMAVD
+642 HSLRMAVS

-662 KPVYLQLGICYRKLC
+662 KQVYLQLGICYRNLI

-704 KLEKL
+704 KLDKL
-709 KFIVMNNRLE
+709 KFIVMNNRFE

-725 YELDYTHPESQMA
+725 YELDYTHPENQMA

-746 IKIGGEHTEG
+746 IKIGGEHAEE

-766 EYFAEVN
+766 EYFAEAN

-782 KKSGKDPKNMMM
+782 KKEGKDTKNMMM

-830 AVGPFFRAYAYY
+830 ALEPFFRAYAYY
-842 EDKDQDVFFEVL
+842 VEKDENVFFEAL
-854 REDYKWL
+854 KEDYKWL
-861 KNYGCSFTDI
+861 KNYGCSYTDL

-876 QVVAEHQQSQEE
+876 QVVAEHQQTEDE

>member
-11 SNNSEN
+11 SNN
-17 EANNPENEANNSE
+17 PEEV
-30 NEPLDQKELLEDVAE
+30 LDQDELLEKIDE
-45 IRQMIHQQRFAECNP
+45 MRQLIHQQRFTECKPLLVAVFTPLPSN
-60 MLFAIIKNCPNQQ
+60 KQYVN
-73 PYIHRLV
+73 RLL
-80 QGLLST
+80 QSLLT
-86 VIANLSLFQ
+86 ALAANMSLFQ
-95 RKKMSSV
+95 RKKIPDGV
-102 MLGFLKQDAKAIK
+102 FGFPLQHIK
-115 EFEIPETTPETRAKL
+115 SFEELDIPEMTPETRAKYI
-130 VSEAISELDQFLVDV
+130 SSAISGLDQLLEDI
-145 EMDIRSELG
+145 EMDIRSDQG

-159 KKKGEE
+159 KKQGEA
-165 IDVKEVKPTLEKFV
+165 IDIKEVKPTLEKFV

-193 EEQDQASATLYQE
+193 EGQDQASARLYQE
-206 WEECREKIF
+206 WEEYREKIF
-215 GRFVSSGHWN
+215 GRFVSSGHWT
-225 DEERAEVKDT
+225 DEECAAVKDS

-290 LVSMNSSCY
+290 LVSMNSSYC
-299 EQHPDFLSFAEQ
+299 EQQPDFRSFAEQ

-369 LEADED
+369 LDADED
-375 MRNIFGVEDDE
+375 MRNLFEIDEDE
-386 ETSDEESPIRSVDIN
+386 ETSEEESPIRSVDIN
-401 TDEDGDPALNVGVD
+401 TDEDGVDNLNVGVD

-439 DQTEFFTHL
+439 DQTDFFTHL

-453 PFYLKNPHITE
+453 PFYLKNPHVTE

-497 VSHPNEIP
+497 ISHPNEIP

-515 EDEEDGSK
+515 EDEGDGSE

-537 PEEHRAKRIRINYIR
+537 PGEHRAKRIRINYIR
-552 NLLRFSKFYKEK
+552 NLLRFSKFYKGK

-601 ARYSFRREFPDMVD
+601 ARYSFRREFPDMVE

-642 HSLRMAVD
+642 HSLRMAVS

-662 KPVYLQLGICYRKLC
+662 KQVYLQLGICYRNLI

-704 KLEKL
+704 KLDKL
-709 KFIVMNNRLE
+709 KFIVMNNRFE

-725 YELDYTHPESQMA
+725 YELDYTHPENQMA

-746 IKIGGEHTEG
+746 IKIGGEHAEE

-766 EYFAEVN
+766 EYFAEAN

-782 KKSGKDPKNMMM
+782 KKEGKDTKNMMM

-830 AVGPFFRAYAYY
+830 ALEPFFRAYAYY
-842 EDKDQDVFFEVL
+842 VEKDENVFFEAL
-854 REDYKWL
+854 KEDYKWL
-861 KNYGCSFTDI
+861 KNYGCSYTDL

-876 QVVAEHQQSQEE
+876 QVVAEHQQTEDE

>member
-11 SNNSEN
+11 SNN
-17 EANNPENEANNSE
+17 PEEDV
-30 NEPLDQKELLEDVAE
+30 LDQNFLLEKVDEMRVL
-45 IRQMIHQQRFAECNP
+45 IHQQRFAECRP
-60 MLFAIIKNCPNQQ
+60 MLVAIFENCPNHKQ
-73 PYIHRLV
+73 YMHRLMH
-80 QGLLST
+80 GLLTT
-86 VIANLSLFQ
+86 VLANMSLLQ
-95 RKKMSSV
+95 RKKLPDD
-102 MLGFLKQDAKAIK
+102 MLGILKQYVKPSEELD
-115 EFEIPETTPETRAKL
+115 IPEMTPEARTEFVFGA
-130 VSEAISELDQFLVDV
+130 VSELDQLLVDI
-145 EMDIRSELG
+145 EMDIRSEQG
-154 VFKDL
+154 IFKDL
-159 KKKGEE
+159 KMQGEA
-165 IDVKEVKPTLEKFV
+165 IDIKEVKPTLEKFV

-193 EEQDQASATLYQE
+193 KEQDQASARLYQE
-206 WEECREKIF
+206 WEEYREKIF
-215 GRFVSSGHWN
+215 DRFVSSGYWN
-225 DEERAEVKDT
+225 DEERAVVKDT

-290 LVSMNSSCY
+290 LVSTNCGCY
-299 EQHPDFLSFAEQ
+299 EQQPDFRSFAEQ

-338 SEQKSIDYTNDIMS
+338 SEQKSIDYTNDIMA

-363 NKVADL
+363 DKVANL

-375 MRNIFGVEDDE
+375 MRNIFGIEDDE
-386 ETSDEESPIRSVDIN
+386 ETSEESPIRSVDIN
-401 TDEDGDPALNVGVD
+401 TDEDGVDNLNVGVD

-439 DQTEFFTHL
+439 DQTDFFTHL

-453 PFYLKNPHITE
+453 PFYLKNPHVTE

-497 VSHPNEIP
+497 ISHPNEIP

-515 EDEEDGSK
+515 EDEGDGSE

-537 PEEHRAKRIRINYIR
+537 PGEHRAKRIRINYIR
-552 NLLRFSKFYKEK
+552 NLLRFSKFYTAK
-564 DELFTILD
+564 DEIFNILD

-601 ARYSFRREFPDMVD
+601 ARYSFRREFPDLVE

-637 QKEDD
+637 QKGDD

-650 HFKEMLKMQPDM
+650 HFKKMLKIKPDM
-662 KPVYLQLGICYRKLC
+662 KQVYLQLGICYRNLI

-691 FKDSFSEEELFEL
+691 FKDSFSEEELFKL
-704 KLEKL
+704 KLDKL
-709 KFIVMNNRLE
+709 KFIVMNNRFE

-725 YELDYTHPESQMA
+725 YELDYTHPENQMA

-746 IKIGGEHTEG
+746 IKIGGEHAEE

-766 EYFAEVN
+766 EYFAEAN

-782 KKSGKDPKNMMM
+782 KKEGKDTKNMMM

-830 AVGPFFRAYAYY
+830 AMGPFFRAYAYY
-842 EDKDQDVFFEVL
+842 VEKDENVFFEAL
-854 REDYKWL
+854 KEDYKWL
-861 KNYGCSFTDI
+861 KNYGCSYTDL

-876 QVVAEHQQSQEE
+876 QVVAEHQKSQEE
-888 LKKYADKSE
+888 IKKYADKSE

>member
-11 SNNSEN
+11 SNN
-17 EANNPENEANNSE
+17 PEEDV
-30 NEPLDQKELLEDVAE
+30 LDQDFLLEKIDE
-45 IRQMIHQQRFAECNP
+45 MRDLIHQQRFSECKP
-60 MLFAIIKNCPNQQ
+60 MLVEVFTPFSSNKQYINRLLQSLLTSLFANM
-73 PYIHRLV
+73 
-80 QGLLST
+80 
-86 VIANLSLFQ
+86 SLFQ
-95 RKKMSSV
+95 RKKIPDGVFGIPIEHNKS
-102 MLGFLKQDAKAIK
+102 
-115 EFEIPETTPETRAKL
+115 FEELDIPEMTPEARAKY
-130 VSEAISELDQFLVDV
+130 ISSTISGLDQLLVDV
-145 EMDIRSELG
+145 EMDIRSDQG

-159 KKKGEE
+159 KKLGEE
-165 IDVKEVKPTLEKFV
+165 IDIKEVKPTLEKFV

-193 EEQDQASATLYQE
+193 EEQDQASARLYQE

-215 GRFVSSGHWN
+215 GRFVSSGHWT
-225 DEERAEVKDT
+225 DEECAAVKDT

-241 DSLTSQLL
+241 DSLTSQLM

-290 LVSMNSSCY
+290 LVSMNSSYC
-299 EQHPDFLSFAEQ
+299 EQHPDFRSFAEQ

-323 AEIIKAQKMLAVTVF
+323 ADIIKAQKMLAVTVF

-369 LEADED
+369 LDADED
-375 MRNIFGVEDDE
+375 MRNLFGIDEDE
-386 ETSDEESPIRSVDIN
+386 ETSEEESPIRSVDIN
-401 TDEDGDPALNVGVD
+401 TDEDGVDNLNVDVD

-439 DQTEFFTHL
+439 DQTDFFTHL

-453 PFYLKNPHITE
+453 PFYLKNPHVTE
-464 ALGFVDEKR
+464 ALGFVEEKR

-497 VSHPNEIP
+497 ISHPNEIP

-515 EDEEDGSK
+515 EDEGDGSE

-537 PEEHRAKRIRINYIR
+537 PGEHRAKRIRINYIR

-601 ARYSFRREFPDMVD
+601 ARYSFRREFPDLVE

-637 QKEDD
+637 QKGDN

-650 HFKEMLKMQPDM
+650 HFKKMLKIKPDM
-662 KPVYLQLGICYRKLC
+662 KQVYLQLGICYRNLI

-704 KLEKL
+704 KLDKL
-709 KFIVMNNRLE
+709 KFIVMNNRFE

-725 YELDYTHPESQMA
+725 YELDYTHPENQMA

-746 IKIGGEHTEG
+746 IKIGGEHAEE

-773 ELFGSFEKM
+773 ELFGSFDKM
-782 KKSGKDPKNMMM
+782 KKSGKDTKNMMM

-806 DKAAEAYNN
+806 DKLAEAYNN
-815 YSLGLLA
+815 YSQGLLA

-830 AVGPFFRAYAYY
+830 ALEPFFRAYAYY
-842 EDKDQDVFFEVL
+842 VEKDENVFFEAL
-854 REDYKWL
+854 KEDYKWL
-861 KNYGCSFTDI
+861 KNYGCSYTDL

-876 QVVAEHQQSQEE
+876 QVVAEHQQTEDE

>member
-11 SNNSEN
+11 SNSQE
-17 EANNPENEANNSE
+17 EV
-30 NEPLDQKELLEDVAE
+30 LDQDELLEKIDE
-45 IRQMIHQQRFAECNP
+45 MRQLIHQQRFTECKQMLVEVFTPFSSNKQYINRL
-60 MLFAIIKNCPNQQ
+60 MQSLLTSLFANM
-73 PYIHRLV
+73 
-80 QGLLST
+80 
-86 VIANLSLFQ
+86 SLFQ
-95 RKKMSSV
+95 RKKIPDGVFGIPIQHNKS
-102 MLGFLKQDAKAIK
+102 
-115 EFEIPETTPETRAKL
+115 FEELDIPEMTPEARAKY
-130 VSEAISELDQFLVDV
+130 ISSTISGLDQLLVDI
-145 EMDIRSELG
+145 EMDIRSEQG
-154 VFKDL
+154 IFQDL
-159 KKKGEE
+159 KTQGEA
-165 IDVKEVKPTLEKFV
+165 IDIKEVKSTLEKFV

-193 EEQDQASATLYQE
+193 EEQDQASARLYQE

-215 GRFVSSGHWN
+215 GRFVSSGYWN
-225 DEERAEVKDT
+225 DEERAAVKDT

-290 LVSMNSSCY
+290 LVSTNCGCY
-299 EQHPDFLSFAEQ
+299 EQHPDFRSFAEQ
-311 LTEDCKNDSDLL
+311 LTEDCKNDQDLL

-369 LEADED
+369 LDADED
-375 MRNIFGVEDDE
+375 MRNLFGIDEDE
-386 ETSDEESPIRSVDIN
+386 ETSEEESPIRSVDIN
-401 TDEDGDPALNVGVD
+401 TDEDGVDNLNVGVD

-439 DQTEFFTHL
+439 DQTDFFTHL

-453 PFYLKNPHITE
+453 PFYLKNPHVTE

-497 VSHPNEIP
+497 ISHPNEIP

-515 EDEEDGSK
+515 EDEGDGSE

-537 PEEHRAKRIRINYIR
+537 PGEHRAKRIRINYIR

-601 ARYSFRREFPDMVD
+601 ARYSFRREFPDMVE

-637 QKEDD
+637 QKEDN

-650 HFKEMLKMQPDM
+650 HFKKMLKIKPDM
-662 KPVYLQLGICYRKLC
+662 KQVYLQLGICYRNLI

-704 KLEKL
+704 KLDKL
-709 KFIVMNNRLE
+709 KFIVMNNRFE

-725 YELDYTHPESQMA
+725 YELDYTYPENQMA

-746 IKIGGEHTEG
+746 IKIGGEHAEE

-773 ELFGSFEKM
+773 ELFGSFDKM
-782 KKSGKDPKNMMM
+782 KKSGKDTKNMMM

-806 DKAAEAYNN
+806 DKLAEAYNN
-815 YSLGLLA
+815 YSQGLLA

-830 AVGPFFRAYAYY
+830 ALEPFFRAYAYY
-842 EDKDQDVFFEVL
+842 VEKDENVFFEAL
-854 REDYKWL
+854 KEDYKWL
-861 KNYGCSFTDI
+861 KNYGCSYTDL

-876 QVVAEHQQSQEE
+876 QVVAEHQQTEDE

>member
-11 SNNSEN
+11 SNN
-17 EANNPENEANNSE
+17 PEEVLA
-30 NEPLDQKELLEDVAE
+30 QKELLEDVVE

-60 MLFAIIKNCPNQQ
+60 MLFAIVKNSPNHQ

-86 VIANLSLFQ
+86 VIASLSLFQ
-95 RKKMSSV
+95 RKKISTE
-102 MLGFLKQDAKAIK
+102 MLGFLKLDAKAVK
-115 EFEIPETTPETRAKL
+115 EFKIPETTPEGRAKL
-130 VSEAISELDQFLVDV
+130 VSEAISELDQFLVDI
-145 EMDIRSELG
+145 EMDIRSEQG
-154 VFKDL
+154 IFKDL
-159 KKKGEE
+159 KKQGEA
-165 IDVKEVKPTLEKFV
+165 IDIKEVKPTLEKFV

-193 EEQDQASATLYQE
+193 EEQDQASARLYQE
-206 WEECREKIF
+206 WEEYREKIF
-215 GRFVSSGHWN
+215 DRFVSSGYWN
-225 DEERAEVKDT
+225 DEERAVVKDT

-262 MGKFTLLYDIYRQT
+262 MGKFTLLYDIYRLA

-290 LVSMNSSCY
+290 LVSTNCGCY
-299 EQHPDFLSFAEQ
+299 EQQPDFRSFAEQ
-311 LTEDCKNDSDLL
+311 LTEDCKNDQDLL

-338 SEQKSIDYTNDIMS
+338 SEQKSIDYTNDIMA

-363 NKVADL
+363 DKVANL

-375 MRNIFGVEDDE
+375 MQNIFGIEDDE
-386 ETSDEESPIRSVDIN
+386 ETSEESPIRSVDIN
-401 TDEDGDPALNVGVD
+401 TDEDGIPNLEVDMD

-515 EDEEDGSK
+515 EDEGDGSE

-537 PEEHRAKRIRINYIR
+537 PGEHRAKRIRINYIR
-552 NLLRFSKFYKEK
+552 NLLRFSKFYTAK
-564 DELFTILD
+564 DEIFNILD

-601 ARYSFRREFPDMVD
+601 ARYSFRREFPDLVE

-637 QKEDD
+637 QKGDN
-642 HSLRMAVD
+642 HSLCMAVD
-650 HFKEMLKMQPDM
+650 HFKKMLKIKPDM
-662 KPVYLQLGICYRKLC
+662 KQVYLQLGICYRNLI

-704 KLEKL
+704 KLDKL
-709 KFIVMNNRLE
+709 KFIVMNNRFE

-725 YELDYTHPESQMA
+725 YELDYTHPENQMA

-746 IKIGGEHTEG
+746 IKIGGEHAEV

-782 KKSGKDPKNMMM
+782 KKEGKDTKNMMM

-806 DKAAEAYNN
+806 DKLAEAYNN

-830 AVGPFFRAYAYY
+830 AMGPFFRAYAYY
-842 EDKDQDVFFEVL
+842 VEKDENVFFEAL
-854 REDYKWL
+854 KEDYKWL
-861 KNYGCSFTDI
+861 KNYGCSYTDL

-876 QVVAEHQQSQEE
+876 QVVAEHQKSQEE
-888 LKKYADKSE
+888 IKKYADKSE

>member
-11 SNNSEN
+11 SNN
-17 EANNPENEANNSE
+17 PEEV
-30 NEPLDQKELLEDVAE
+30 LDQDELLEKIDE
-45 IRQMIHQQRFAECNP
+45 MRQLIHQQRFTECKPLLVAVFTPLPSN
-60 MLFAIIKNCPNQQ
+60 KQYVN
-73 PYIHRLV
+73 RLL
-80 QGLLST
+80 QSLLT
-86 VIANLSLFQ
+86 ALAANMSLFQ
-95 RKKMSSV
+95 RKKIPDGV
-102 MLGFLKQDAKAIK
+102 FGFPLQHNKS
-115 EFEIPETTPETRAKL
+115 FEELDIPEMTPETRAKYI
-130 VSEAISELDQFLVDV
+130 SSAISGLDQLLEDI
-145 EMDIRSELG
+145 EMDIRSDQG

-159 KKKGEE
+159 KKQGEA
-165 IDVKEVKPTLEKFV
+165 IDIKEVKPTLEKFV

-193 EEQDQASATLYQE
+193 EEQDQASARLYQE
-206 WEECREKIF
+206 WEEYREKIF
-215 GRFVSSGHWN
+215 GRFVSSGHWT
-225 DEERAEVKDT
+225 DEECAAVKDT

-290 LVSMNSSCY
+290 LVSMNSSYC
-299 EQHPDFLSFAEQ
+299 EQHPDFRSFAEQ

-323 AEIIKAQKMLAVTVF
+323 ADIIKAQKMLAVTVF

-369 LEADED
+369 LDADED
-375 MRNIFGVEDDE
+375 MRNLFGIDEDE
-386 ETSDEESPIRSVDIN
+386 ETSEEESPIRSVDIN
-401 TDEDGDPALNVGVD
+401 TDEDGVDNLNVDVD

-439 DQTEFFTHL
+439 DQTDFFTHL

-453 PFYLKNPHITE
+453 PFYLKNPHVTE

-497 VSHPNEIP
+497 ISHPNEIP

-515 EDEEDGSK
+515 EDEGDGSE

-537 PEEHRAKRIRINYIR
+537 PGEHRAKRIRINYIR

-601 ARYSFRREFPDMVD
+601 ARYSFRREFPDMVE

-637 QKEDD
+637 QKGDN

-650 HFKEMLKMQPDM
+650 HFKKMLKIKPDM
-662 KPVYLQLGICYRKLC
+662 KQVYLQLGICYRNLI

-704 KLEKL
+704 KLDKL
-709 KFIVMNNRLE
+709 KFIVMNNRFE

-725 YELDYTHPESQMA
+725 YELDYTHPENQMA

-746 IKIGGEHTEG
+746 IKIGGEHAEE

-782 KKSGKDPKNMMM
+782 KKEGKDTKNMMM

-806 DKAAEAYNN
+806 DKLAEAYNN
-815 YSLGLLA
+815 YSQGLLA

-830 AVGPFFRAYAYY
+830 ALEPFFRAYAYY
-842 EDKDQDVFFEVL
+842 VEKDENVFFEAL
-854 REDYKWL
+854 KEDYKWL
-861 KNYGCSFTDI
+861 KNYGCSYTDL

-876 QVVAEHQQSQEE
+876 QVVAEHQQTEDE

>member
-11 SNNSEN
+11 SNN
-17 EANNPENEANNSE
+17 PEEVLA
-30 NEPLDQKELLEDVAE
+30 QKELLEDVVE

-60 MLFAIIKNCPNQQ
+60 MLFAIIKNSPNHL

-86 VIANLSLFQ
+86 VIASLSLFQ
-95 RKKMSSV
+95 RKKISTE
-102 MLGFLKQDAKAIK
+102 MLGFLKLDAKAVK
-115 EFEIPETTPETRAKL
+115 EFKIPETTPEGRAKL
-130 VSEAISELDQFLVDV
+130 VSEAISELDQFLVDI
-145 EMDIRSELG
+145 EMDTRSEQG
-154 VFKDL
+154 IFKDL
-159 KKKGEE
+159 KKQGEE
-165 IDVKEVKPTLEKFV
+165 IDIKEVKSTLEKFV

-193 EEQDQASATLYQE
+193 EEQDQASARLYQE
-206 WEECREKIF
+206 WEEYREKIF
-215 GRFVSSGHWN
+215 DRFVSSGYWN
-225 DEERAEVKDT
+225 DEERAAVKDT

-262 MGKFTLLYDIYRQT
+262 MGKFTLLYDIYRLA

-290 LVSMNSSCY
+290 LVSTNCGCY
-299 EQHPDFLSFAEQ
+299 EQQPDFRSFAEQ

-338 SEQKSIDYTNDIMS
+338 SEQKSIDYTNDIMA

-363 NKVADL
+363 DKVANL

-375 MRNIFGVEDDE
+375 MQNIFGIEDDE
-386 ETSDEESPIRSVDIN
+386 ETSEESPIRSVDIN
-401 TDEDGDPALNVGVD
+401 TDEDGIDNLDAD
-415 SPLSMDEMMDK
+415 IESPLSMDEMMDK

-515 EDEEDGSK
+515 EDEGDGSE

-537 PEEHRAKRIRINYIR
+537 PGEHRAKRIRINYIR
-552 NLLRFSKFYKEK
+552 NLLRFSKFYTAK
-564 DELFTILD
+564 DEVFNILD

-601 ARYSFRREFPDMVD
+601 ARYSFRREFPDLVE

-637 QKEDD
+637 QKGDN

-650 HFKEMLKMQPDM
+650 HFKKMLKIKPDM
-662 KPVYLQLGICYRKLC
+662 KQVYLQLGICYRNLI

-704 KLEKL
+704 KLDKL
-709 KFIVMNNRLE
+709 KFIVMNNRFE

-725 YELDYTHPESQMA
+725 YELDYTHPENQMA

-746 IKIGGEHTEG
+746 IKIGGEHAEE
-756 NFQKAHQRLD
+756 NFLKAHQRLD
-766 EYFAEVN
+766 EYFAEAN

-782 KKSGKDPKNMMM
+782 KKEGKDTKNMMM

-830 AVGPFFRAYAYY
+830 AMGPFFRAYAYY
-842 EDKDQDVFFEVL
+842 VEKDENVFFEAL
-854 REDYKWL
+854 KEDYKWL
-861 KNYGCSFTDI
+861 KDYGCSYTDL

-876 QVVAEHQQSQEE
+876 QVVAEHQKSQEE
-888 LKKYADKSE
+888 IKKYADKSE

>member
-11 SNNSEN
+11 SNSQE
-17 EANNPENEANNSE
+17 EEV
-30 NEPLDQKELLEDVAE
+30 LDQDFLLEKVDE
-45 IRQMIHQQRFAECNP
+45 MRDLIHQQRFAECKP
-60 MLFAIIKNCPNQQ
+60 MLVAIFENCPNHKQ
-73 PYIHRLV
+73 YMRRLMH
-80 QGLLST
+80 GLLTT
-86 VIANLSLFQ
+86 VLANMSLLQ
-95 RKKMSSV
+95 RKKLPDE
-102 MLGFLKQDAKAIK
+102 MLGILKQYVKPSEELD
-115 EFEIPETTPETRAKL
+115 IPEMTPEARTKFVFGA
-130 VSEAISELDQFLVDV
+130 VSELDQLLEDI
-145 EMDIRSELG
+145 EMDIRSEQG
-154 VFKDL
+154 IFKDL
-159 KKKGEE
+159 KKQGEA
-165 IDVKEVKPTLEKFV
+165 IDIKEVKPTLEKFV

-193 EEQDQASATLYQE
+193 EEQDQASARLYQE
-206 WEECREKIF
+206 WEEYREKIF
-215 GRFVSSGHWN
+215 GRFVSSGYWN
-225 DEERAEVKDT
+225 DEERAVVKDT

-262 MGKFTLLYDIYRQT
+262 MGKFTLLHDIYRQT

-290 LVSMNSSCY
+290 LVSTNCGCY
-299 EQHPDFLSFAEQ
+299 EQQPDFRSFAEQ
-311 LTEDCKNDSDLL
+311 LTEDCKNNPDLL

-338 SEQKSIDYTNDIMS
+338 SEQKSIDYTNDIMA

-363 NKVADL
+363 DKVADL

-375 MRNIFGVEDDE
+375 MRNLFEIDEDE
-386 ETSDEESPIRSVDIN
+386 ETSEEESPIRSVDIN
-401 TDEDGDPALNVGVD
+401 TDEDGVDNLNVGVD

-439 DQTEFFTHL
+439 DQTDFFTHL

-453 PFYLKNPHITE
+453 PFYLKNPHVTE

-497 VSHPNEIP
+497 ISHPNEIP

-515 EDEEDGSK
+515 EDEGDGSE

-537 PEEHRAKRIRINYIR
+537 PGEHRAKRIRINYIR
-552 NLLRFSKFYKEK
+552 NLLRFSKFYKGK

-601 ARYSFRREFPDMVD
+601 ARYSFRREFPDLVE

-637 QKEDD
+637 QKGDN
-642 HSLRMAVD
+642 HSLCMAVD
-650 HFKEMLKMQPDM
+650 HFKKMLKIKPDM
-662 KPVYLQLGICYRKLC
+662 KQVYLQLGICYRNLI

-704 KLEKL
+704 KLDKL
-709 KFIVMNNRLE
+709 KFIVMNNRFE

-725 YELDYTHPESQMA
+725 YELDYTHPENQMA

-746 IKIGGEHTEG
+746 IKIGGEHAEE
-756 NFQKAHQRLD
+756 NFLKAHQRLD
-766 EYFAEVN
+766 EYFAEAN

-782 KKSGKDPKNMMM
+782 KKEGKDTKNMMM

-830 AVGPFFRAYAYY
+830 AMGPFFRAYAYY
-842 EDKDQDVFFEVL
+842 VEKDENVFFEVL

-876 QVVAEHQQSQEE
+876 QIVAEHQQSQEE

>member
-11 SNNSEN
+11 SNSQE
-17 EANNPENEANNSE
+17 EVV
-30 NEPLDQKELLEDVAE
+30 LDQDFLLEKVDE
-45 IRQMIHQQRFAECNP
+45 MRDLIHQQRFAECKP
-60 MLFAIIKNCPNQQ
+60 MLVEVFTPFSSNKQYINRLMQSLLTSLFANM
-73 PYIHRLV
+73 
-80 QGLLST
+80 
-86 VIANLSLFQ
+86 SLFQ
-95 RKKMSSV
+95 RKKIPDGVFGIPIQHNKS
-102 MLGFLKQDAKAIK
+102 
-115 EFEIPETTPETRAKL
+115 FEELDIPEMTPEARAKY
-130 VSEAISELDQFLVDV
+130 ISSTISGLDQLLVDV
-145 EMDIRSELG
+145 EMDIRSDQG

-159 KKKGEE
+159 KKLGEE
-165 IDVKEVKPTLEKFV
+165 IDIKEVKSTLEKFV

-193 EEQDQASATLYQE
+193 EEQDQASARLYQE
-206 WEECREKIF
+206 WEEYREKIF
-215 GRFVSSGHWN
+215 DRFVSSGYWN
-225 DEERAEVKDT
+225 DEERAVVKDT

-262 MGKFTLLYDIYRQT
+262 MGKFTLLYDIYRLA

-290 LVSMNSSCY
+290 LVSTNCGCY
-299 EQHPDFLSFAEQ
+299 EQHPDFRSFAEQ
-311 LTEDCKNDSDLL
+311 LTEDCKNDQDLL

-369 LEADED
+369 LDADED
-375 MRNIFGVEDDE
+375 MRNLFGIDEDE
-386 ETSDEESPIRSVDIN
+386 ETSEEESPIRSVDIN
-401 TDEDGDPALNVGVD
+401 TDEDGVDNLNVDVD

-439 DQTEFFTHL
+439 DQTDFFTHL

-453 PFYLKNPHITE
+453 PFYLKNPHVTE

-497 VSHPNEIP
+497 ISHPNEIP

-515 EDEEDGSK
+515 EDEGDGSE

-537 PEEHRAKRIRINYIR
+537 PGEHRAKRIRINYIR

-601 ARYSFRREFPDMVD
+601 ARYSFRREFPDMVE

-637 QKEDD
+637 QKGDD

-650 HFKEMLKMQPDM
+650 HFKKMLKIKPDM
-662 KPVYLQLGICYRKLC
+662 KQVYLQLGICYRNLI

-704 KLEKL
+704 KLDKL
-709 KFIVMNNRLE
+709 KFIVMNNRFE

-725 YELDYTHPESQMA
+725 YELDYTHPENQMA

-746 IKIGGEHTEG
+746 IKIGGEHAEE

-773 ELFGSFEKM
+773 ELFGSFDKM
-782 KKSGKDPKNMMM
+782 KKSGKDTKNMMM

-806 DKAAEAYNN
+806 DKLAEAYNN
-815 YSLGLLA
+815 YSQGLLA

-830 AVGPFFRAYAYY
+830 ALEPFFRAYAYY
-842 EDKDQDVFFEVL
+842 VEKDENVFFEAL
-854 REDYKWL
+854 KEDYKWL
-861 KNYGCSFTDI
+861 KNYGCSYTDL

-876 QVVAEHQQSQEE
+876 QVVAEHQQTEDE

>member
-11 SNNSEN
+11 SNN
-17 EANNPENEANNSE
+17 PEEDV
-30 NEPLDQKELLEDVAE
+30 LDQDFLLEKVDE
-45 IRQMIHQQRFAECNP
+45 MRDLIHQQRFAECKP
-60 MLFAIIKNCPNQQ
+60 MLVAIFENCPNHKQ
-73 PYIHRLV
+73 YMRRLMH
-80 QGLLST
+80 GLLTT
-86 VIANLSLFQ
+86 VLANMSLLQ
-95 RKKMSSV
+95 RKKLPDD
-102 MLGFLKQDAKAIK
+102 MLGILKQYVKPSEELD
-115 EFEIPETTPETRAKL
+115 IPEMTPEARTKFVFGA
-130 VSEAISELDQFLVDV
+130 VSELDQLLEDI
-145 EMDIRSELG
+145 EMDIRSEQG
-154 VFKDL
+154 IFEDL
-159 KKKGEE
+159 KKQGEA
-165 IDVKEVKPTLEKFV
+165 IDIKEVKPTLEKFV

-193 EEQDQASATLYQE
+193 EEQDQASARLYQE
-206 WEECREKIF
+206 WEEYREKIF
-215 GRFVSSGHWN
+215 GRFVSSGHWT
-225 DEERAEVKDT
+225 DEECAAVKDT

-290 LVSMNSSCY
+290 LVSMNSSYC
-299 EQHPDFLSFAEQ
+299 EQHPDFRSFAEQ
-311 LTEDCKNDSDLL
+311 LTEDCKNDQDLL
-323 AEIIKAQKMLAVTVF
+323 ADIIKAQKMLAVTVF

-369 LEADED
+369 LDADED
-375 MRNIFGVEDDE
+375 MRNLFEIDEDE
-386 ETSDEESPIRSVDIN
+386 ETSEEESPIRSVDIN
-401 TDEDGDPALNVGVD
+401 TDEDGVDNLNVGVD

-439 DQTEFFTHL
+439 DQTDFFTHL

-453 PFYLKNPHITE
+453 PFYLKNPHVTE

-497 VSHPNEIP
+497 ISHPNEIP

-515 EDEEDGSK
+515 EDEGDGSE

-537 PEEHRAKRIRINYIR
+537 PGEHRAKRIRINYIR
-552 NLLRFSKFYKEK
+552 NLLRFSKFYKGK

-601 ARYSFRREFPDMVD
+601 ARYSFRREFPDMVE

-642 HSLRMAVD
+642 HSLRMAVS

-662 KPVYLQLGICYRKLC
+662 KQVYLQLGICYRNLI

-704 KLEKL
+704 KLDKL
-709 KFIVMNNRLE
+709 KFIVMNNRFE

-725 YELDYTHPESQMA
+725 YELDYTHPENQMA

-746 IKIGGEHTEG
+746 IKIGGEHAEE

-766 EYFAEVN
+766 EYFAEAN

-782 KKSGKDPKNMMM
+782 KKEGKDTKNMMM

-830 AVGPFFRAYAYY
+830 ALEPFFRAYAYY
-842 EDKDQDVFFEVL
+842 VEKDENVFFEAL
-854 REDYKWL
+854 KEDYKWL
-861 KNYGCSFTDI
+861 KNYGCSYTDL

-876 QVVAEHQQSQEE
+876 QVVAEHQQTEDE

>member
-11 SNNSEN
+11 SNN
-17 EANNPENEANNSE
+17 PEEDV
-30 NEPLDQKELLEDVAE
+30 LDQDFLLEKVDE
-45 IRQMIHQQRFAECNP
+45 MRDLIHQQRFTECKP
-60 MLFAIIKNCPNQQ
+60 ILVAIFENCPNHKQ
-73 PYIHRLV
+73 YMRRLMH
-80 QGLLST
+80 GLLKT
-86 VIANLSLFQ
+86 VLANMSLLQ
-95 RKKMSSV
+95 CKKLPDD
-102 MLGFLKQDAKAIK
+102 MLGFLKQYVKPSEELD
-115 EFEIPETTPETRAKL
+115 IPEMTPEARTKFVFGA
-130 VSEAISELDQFLVDV
+130 VSELDQLLVDI
-145 EMDIRSELG
+145 EMDIRSDQG
-154 VFKDL
+154 IFKDL
-159 KKKGEE
+159 KKQGEA
-165 IDVKEVKPTLEKFV
+165 IDIKEVKPTLEKFV

-193 EEQDQASATLYQE
+193 EEQDQASARLYQE
-206 WEECREKIF
+206 WEEYREKIF
-215 GRFVSSGHWN
+215 DRFVSSGYWN
-225 DEERAEVKDT
+225 NEERAVVKDT

-262 MGKFTLLYDIYRQT
+262 MGKFTLLYDIYRLA

-290 LVSMNSSCY
+290 LVSTNCGSY
-299 EQHPDFLSFAEQ
+299 EQQPDFRSFAEQ
-311 LTEDCKNDSDLL
+311 LTEDCKNDPDLL

-338 SEQKSIDYTNDIMS
+338 SEQKSIDYTNDIMA
-352 SLSKRFLGDLK
+352 SLSKRFLDDLRD
-363 NKVADL
+363 KVADL

-375 MRNIFGVEDDE
+375 MRNIFGIEDDE
-386 ETSDEESPIRSVDIN
+386 ETSEESPIRSDDTN
-401 TDEDGDPALNVGVD
+401 TDEDRIPNLDAD
-415 SPLSMDEMMDK
+415 IESPLSMDEMMDK

-497 VSHPNEIP
+497 VSHSNEIP

-515 EDEEDGSK
+515 EDEEDGSES
-523 PADEEEIV
+523 ADEEEIV
-531 NEFFKE
+531 KEFFNE

-552 NLLRFSKFYKEK
+552 NLMRFSKFYTAK
-564 DELFTILD
+564 DEIFNIFD

-601 ARYSFRREFPDMVD
+601 ARYSFRREFPDLVE

-637 QKEDD
+637 QKGDN

-650 HFKEMLKMQPDM
+650 HFKKMLKIKPDM
-662 KPVYLQLGICYRKLC
+662 KQVYLQLGTCYRNLI

-691 FKDSFSEEELFEL
+691 FKDSFLEEELFEL
-704 KLEKL
+704 KLDKL
-709 KFIVMNNRLE
+709 KFIVMNNRFE

-725 YELDYTHPESQMA
+725 YELDYTHPENQMA

-746 IKIGGEHTEG
+746 IKIGGEHAEE

-782 KKSGKDPKNMMM
+782 KKAGKDTKNMMM

-806 DKAAEAYNN
+806 DKLAEAYNN

-830 AVGPFFRAYAYY
+830 AMGPFFRVYAYY
-842 EDKDQDVFFEVL
+842 VEKDENVFFEAL
-854 REDYKWL
+854 KEDYKWL
-861 KNYGCSFTDI
+861 KNYGCSYTDL

-876 QVVAEHQQSQEE
+876 QVVAEHQKSQEE
-888 LKKYADKSE
+888 IKKYADKSE

>member
-11 SNNSEN
+11 SNN
-17 EANNPENEANNSE
+17 PEEDV
-30 NEPLDQKELLEDVAE
+30 LDQDFLLEKVDE
-45 IRQMIHQQRFAECNP
+45 MRDLIHQQRFTECKP
-60 MLFAIIKNCPNQQ
+60 ILVAIFENCPNHKQ
-73 PYIHRLV
+73 YMRRLMH
-80 QGLLST
+80 GLLKT
-86 VIANLSLFQ
+86 VLANMSLLQ
-95 RKKMSSV
+95 CKKLPDD
-102 MLGFLKQDAKAIK
+102 MLGFLKQYVKPSEELD
-115 EFEIPETTPETRAKL
+115 IPEMTPEARTKFVFGA
-130 VSEAISELDQFLVDV
+130 VSELDQLLVDI
-145 EMDIRSELG
+145 EMDIRSDQG
-154 VFKDL
+154 IFKDL
-159 KKKGEE
+159 KKQGEA
-165 IDVKEVKPTLEKFV
+165 IDIKEVKPTLEKFV

-193 EEQDQASATLYQE
+193 EEQDQASARLYQE
-206 WEECREKIF
+206 WEEYREKIF
-215 GRFVSSGHWN
+215 DRFVSSGYWN
-225 DEERAEVKDT
+225 NEERAVVKDT

-262 MGKFTLLYDIYRQT
+262 MGKFTLLYDIYRLA

-290 LVSMNSSCY
+290 LVSTNCGSY
-299 EQHPDFLSFAEQ
+299 EQQPDFRSFAEQ
-311 LTEDCKNDSDLL
+311 LTEDCKNDPDLL

-338 SEQKSIDYTNDIMS
+338 SEQKSIDYTNDIMA
-352 SLSKRFLGDLK
+352 SLSKRFLDDLRD
-363 NKVADL
+363 KVADL

-375 MRNIFGVEDDE
+375 MRNIFGIEDDE
-386 ETSDEESPIRSVDIN
+386 ETSEESPIRSDDTN
-401 TDEDGDPALNVGVD
+401 TDEDRIPNLDAD
-415 SPLSMDEMMDK
+415 IESPLSMDEMMDK

-497 VSHPNEIP
+497 VSHSNEIP

-515 EDEEDGSK
+515 EDEEDGSES
-523 PADEEEIV
+523 ADEEEIV
-531 NEFFKE
+531 KEFFNE

-552 NLLRFSKFYKEK
+552 NLMRFSKFYTAK
-564 DELFTILD
+564 DEIFNIFD

-601 ARYSFRREFPDMVD
+601 ARYSFRREFPDLVE

-637 QKEDD
+637 QRGDN

-650 HFKEMLKMQPDM
+650 YFKKMLKIKPDM
-662 KPVYLQLGICYRKLC
+662 KQVYLQLGTCYRNLI
-677 QVDEYLENFDKLME
+677 QVDEYLDNFDKLME

-704 KLEKL
+704 KLDKL
-709 KFIVMNNRLE
+709 KFIVMNNRFE

-725 YELDYTHPESQMA
+725 YELDYTHPENQMA

-746 IKIGGEHTEG
+746 IKIGGEHAEE

-782 KKSGKDPKNMMM
+782 KKAGKDTKNMMM

-806 DKAAEAYNN
+806 DKLAEAYNN

-830 AVGPFFRAYAYY
+830 AMGPFFRVYAYY
-842 EDKDQDVFFEVL
+842 VEKDENVFFEAL
-854 REDYKWL
+854 KEDYKWL
-861 KNYGCSFTDI
+861 KNYGCSYTDL

-876 QVVAEHQQSQEE
+876 QVVAEHQKSQEE
-888 LKKYADKSE
+888 IKKYADKSE